1 MKKQFLFF
9 LFCLCAGVS
18 NVWAQETDWSSLF
31 TRVSEGITYTCENDE
46 AYPWSLADGVLTS
59 TNKGVGGSSSTFK
72 ISLTCEHLAQIQWRY
87 SVSSESGYDKLT
99 IKHNGVELGTY
110 SGEKEF
116 QYYTIDVLAGTHEL
130 TFTYSKD
137 GSTDT
142 GRDEAQ
148 ISTISIR
155 SWGLEAVEIN
165 LSAPGQLGEEA
176 VAAVGT
182 LPQMVSM
189 RLQGTLNKEDWNAIS
204 NMTGLKYVDLTETT
218 LTEIPERGFANCKV
232 QEIKWPKNL
241 KVIGKAAFCS
251 GSGNNYYYGYLKG
264 HLVLPE
270 TLDSIGPA
278 AFYASPIQKV
288 TMPHKTVALTS
299 KIFQNCSSLKEVE
312 FNSCSSYIT
321 SEMFKSCNSLQ
332 SVSDADS
339 VKAVYNGA
347 FYGCTSLS
355 TLGTKNPKSVADYAF
370 YECKKLDSIGLSEVT
385 SLGLCAFYSCQSLK
399 TVDMPKVSSMSESC
413 FSSCSALTSV
423 SIGDKLSTI
432 PSSAFS
438 GCSAL
443 KTITLGASVSYFD
456 SYAFNG
462 VSPEK
467 LYINAPT
474 PPGVYSSGVFGSTS
488 GTLYVP
494 EYSMVSYKLHDYW
507 SKFTSVDVNPNP
519 VTSLALNGKLSLTS
533 NARIPDSPNVMM
545 YGNGSSFIVNG
556 NKEQTLGRF
565 VAHYNNSASSSI
577 ISRCNNMTSTGSE
590 VRYYLDDRYW
600 YFICPPFDV
609 RMSDITTIYGNQVAV
624 RYYDSEARA
633 AGSTSNWKDVAPD
646 ATLKAGQG
654 YIFKTSSD
662 DHVCMPATE
671 ETHNQIFRSQAVT
684 TPLSEYSSDDAN
696 ARNWN
701 LVGNPYACFYDI
713 YRMDYTAPLT
723 VWNSVNKTY
732 NAYSIADDAFAL
744 HPMEAFFVQKPDGV
758 EAITFQ
764 PEGRQI
770 TSTIDHSA
778 GVKAMAG
785 KAASRRFIELELSNG
800 ITDDH
805 TRLVVNPQ
813 AQETFDA
820 NNDASKMMS
829 TDITAQIFS
838 VQGDEAYAI
847 KESPFAAGQAEIG
860 MWFPADGQYVV
871 NITRADVKVE
881 LMDNGAVVPMPYTF
895 TADEGFCE
903 GRFVLRITTD
913 PTAIEGVDGNDAS
926 APLYDLQ
933 GRKVGSTT
941 HKGIYVQKGKKMVVK

>member
-18 NVWAQETDWSSLF
+18 NLWAQETDWSPLF
-31 TRVSEGITYTCENDE
+31 TRVSEGVTYTCENDE
-46 AYPWSLADGVLTS
+46 AYPWNLANGSLIS
-59 TNKGVGGSSSTFK
+59 TNKAHSSSSTFK
-72 ISLTCEHLAQIQWRY
+72 ITFSCE
-87 SVSSESGYDKLT
+87 SVVLFRMGYGTSTESGYDKLT
-99 IKHNGVELGTY
+99 VVLDGKAFTCSGSASSVEFTELQP
-110 SGEKEF
+110 GEH
-116 QYYTIDVLAGTHEL
+116 VLTL
-130 TFTYSKD
+130 TYSKD
-137 GSTDT
+137 GSGSSGSDQVWVYRLALMDPET
-142 GRDEAQ
+142 GIPVIDLA
-148 ISTISIR
+148 
-155 SWGLEAVEIN
+155 
-165 LSAPGQLGEEA
+165 APGQLGEEA
-176 VAAVGT
+176 VAQFGT
-182 LPQMVSM
+182 LPKVDVL
-189 RLQGTLNKEDWNAIS
+189 RLKGSLNKEDWATIK
-204 NMTGLKYVDLTETT
+204 NMTGLEYLDMTETT
-218 LTEIPERGFANCKV
+218 VTEIPAEAFTKNQIRY
-232 QEIKWPKNL
+232 IKWPANL
-241 KVIGKAAFCS
+241 KVIGGKAF
-251 GSGNNYYYGYLKG
+251 YEKYLMG

-270 TLDSIGPA
+270 TLDSIGPS
-278 AFYASPIQKV
+278 AFYKNLIDSV
-288 TMPHKTVALTS
+288 SMPHKQIAFANDIFRENSNLT
-299 KIFQNCSSLKEVE
+299 KVE
-312 FNSCSSYIT
+312 FNSCASYMT
-321 SEMFKSCNSLQ
+321 NNMFYS
-332 SVSDADS
+332 
-339 VKAVYNGA
+339 
-347 FYGCTSLS
+347 
-355 TLGTKNPKSVADYAF
+355 
-370 YECKKLDSIGLSEVT
+370 CKKLRSVSGMECVKTIGGSVFAGCDSLRTVGNIVPTMIGNNAFYACRKLESFDLSQVT
-385 SLGLCAFYSCQSLK
+385 SVGEGAFCSCQSLK
-399 TVDMPKVSSMSESC
+399 TVDMPEVSSMGGSC

-423 SIGDKLSTI
+423 SIGDKLSKI
-432 PSSAFS
+432 PNSAFS

-456 SYAFNG
+456 YSAFNG

-474 PPGVYSSGVFGSTS
+474 PPGVYSNGIFGSTS

-545 YGNGSSFIVNG
+545 YGNGSSFIING
-556 NKEQTLGRF
+556 NKEQTLGSF
-565 VAHYNNSASSSI
+565 VAYYNYGVSSSV
-577 ISRCNNMTSTGSE
+577 ISRCSNMSSTASE
-590 VRYYLDDRYW
+590 ARYWMNSGYW

-609 RMSDITTIYGNQVAV
+609 RMSDITTISGNQVAV

-633 AGSTSNWKDVAPD
+633 TGSTSNWKDVAPE

-654 YIFKTSSD
+654 YIFRVSSAD
-662 DHVCMPATE
+662 YVCMPATE

-723 VWNSVNKTY
+723 VWNSDNSTY
-732 NAYSIADDAFAL
+732 NAYSIADDDFAL

-764 PEGRQI
+764 PEGRQ
-770 TSTIDHSA
+770 TDSNIDHSA

-829 TDITAQIFS
+829 TDVTAQIFS

-847 KESPFAAGQAEIG
+847 KESPFATGQAEIG

>member
-18 NVWAQETDWSSLF
+18 NLWAQETDWSPLF
-31 TRVSEGITYTCENDE
+31 TRVSEGVTYTCENDE
-46 AYPWSLADGVLTS
+46 AYPWNLANGSLIS
-59 TNKGVGGSSSTFK
+59 TNKAHSSSSTFK
-72 ISLTCEHLAQIQWRY
+72 ITFSCESAIYFHMQY
-87 SVSSESGYDKLT
+87 GTSSEGTHDKLT
-99 IKHNGVELGTY
+99 VVLDERTFTCSGTVSSFDFVELQP
-110 SGEKEF
+110 GEH
-116 QYYTIDVLAGTHEL
+116 VLTL
-130 TFTYSKD
+130 TYSKD
-137 GSTDT
+137 GSGSSGSDQVWVSSLKLADMET
-142 GRDEAQ
+142 GIPVIDLA
-148 ISTISIR
+148 
-155 SWGLEAVEIN
+155 
-165 LSAPGQLGEEA
+165 APGQLGEEA
-176 VAAVGT
+176 IAQFGT
-182 LPQMVSM
+182 LPKVDVL
-189 RLQGTLNKEDWNAIS
+189 RLKGSLNKEDWTTIK
-204 NMTGLKYVDLTETT
+204 NMTTLCYLDMSETT
-218 LTEIPERGFANCKV
+218 VTEIPAEAFTNTSIRT
-232 QEIKWPKNL
+232 IKWPANL
-241 KVIGKAAFCS
+241 KVIGGKAFY
-251 GSGNNYYYGYLKG
+251 NKYLRG

-270 TLDSIGPA
+270 TLDSIGPS
-278 AFYASPIQKV
+278 AFYRNYIDSV
-288 TMPHKTVALTS
+288 SMPHKQIAFANDIFRENSNLT
-299 KIFQNCSSLKEVE
+299 KVE
-312 FNSCSSYIT
+312 FNSCASYMT
-321 SEMFKSCNSLQ
+321 NNMFYS
-332 SVSDADS
+332 
-339 VKAVYNGA
+339 
-347 FYGCTSLS
+347 
-355 TLGTKNPKSVADYAF
+355 
-370 YECKKLDSIGLSEVT
+370 CKKLRSVSGMECVKTIGGSVFAGCDSLRTVGNIVPTMIGNNAFYACRKLESFDLSQVTSVGEGAFQSCHTFKSVHMPNVT
-385 SLGLCAFYSCQSLK
+385 SLGDLCFYDCAGLTEVSVGDKISKIPNQAFRSCPSLK
-399 TVDMPKVSSMSESC
+399 TV
-413 FSSCSALTSV
+413 
-423 SIGDKLSTI
+423 
-432 PSSAFS
+432 
-438 GCSAL
+438 
-443 KTITLGASVSYFD
+443 TLGASVSDIGY
-456 SYAFNG
+456 YAFRNSS
-462 VSPEK
+462 VEK
-467 LYINAPT
+467 LYVNSPT
-474 PPGVYSSGVFGSTS
+474 PPGVYNNDVFGSTS

-519 VTSLALNGKLSLTS
+519 VTSLTLSGKLSLTS

-545 YGNGSSFIVNG
+545 NTGSSFIVNG
-556 NKEQTLGRF
+556 NKEQTLGSF
-565 VAHYNNSASSSI
+565 VAYYNNGVSSSV

-590 VRYYLDDRYW
+590 ARYWMNSGYW

-609 RMSDITTIYGNQVAV
+609 RMSDITTISGNQVAI

-633 AGSTSNWKDVAPD
+633 TGSTSNWKDVAPE

-654 YIFKTSSD
+654 YIFRVSSAD
-662 DHVCMPATE
+662 YVCMPATE

-723 VWNSVNKTY
+723 VWNSDNRTY
-732 NAYSIADDAFAL
+732 NAYSIADDDFAL
-744 HPMEAFFVQKPDGV
+744 RPMEAFFVQKPDGV

-764 PEGRQI
+764 PEGRQ
-770 TSTIDHSA
+770 TDSNIDHSA

-800 ITDDH
+800 TTDDH

-838 VQGDEAYAI
+838 VLGDEAYAI

>member
-18 NVWAQETDWSSLF
+18 NLWAQETDWSPLF

-46 AYPWSLADGVLTS
+46 AYPWNLANGSLIS
-59 TNKGVGGSSSTFK
+59 TNKAHSSSSTFK
-72 ISLTCEHLAQIQWRY
+72 ITFSCESAIYFHMQY
-87 SVSSESGYDKLT
+87 GTSSEGTYDKLT
-99 IKHNGVELGTY
+99 VVLNERTFTCSGTVSSFDFVELQP
-110 SGEKEF
+110 GEH
-116 QYYTIDVLAGTHEL
+116 VLTL
-130 TFTYSKD
+130 TYSKD
-137 GSTDT
+137 GSGSSGSDQVWVSSLKLIDMET
-142 GRDEAQ
+142 G
-148 ISTISIR
+148 IPVI
-155 SWGLEAVEIN
+155 GLA
-165 LSAPGQLGEEA
+165 APGQLGEEA
-176 VAAVGT
+176 IAQFGT
-182 LPQMVSM
+182 LPKVDVL
-189 RLQGTLNKEDWNAIS
+189 RLKGSLNKEDWTTIK
-204 NMTGLKYVDLTETT
+204 NMTYLCYLDMSETT
-218 LTEIPERGFANCKV
+218 VTEIPAEAFTNTSIRT
-232 QEIKWPKNL
+232 IKWPANL
-241 KVIGKAAFCS
+241 KVIGGKAFY
-251 GSGNNYYYGYLKG
+251 NKYLRG

-270 TLDSIGPA
+270 TLDSIGPS
-278 AFYASPIQKV
+278 AFYKNYIDSV
-288 TMPHKTVALTS
+288 SMPHKQIAFANDIFRENPNLT
-299 KIFQNCSSLKEVE
+299 KVE
-312 FNSCSSYIT
+312 FNSCASYMT
-321 SEMFKSCNSLQ
+321 NNMFYS
-332 SVSDADS
+332 
-339 VKAVYNGA
+339 
-347 FYGCTSLS
+347 
-355 TLGTKNPKSVADYAF
+355 
-370 YECKKLDSIGLSEVT
+370 CKKLRSVSGMECVKTIGGSVFAGCDSLRTVGNISPTMIGNNAFYACRKLESFDLSQVTSVGEGAFQSCHTFKSVHMPNVT
-385 SLGLCAFYSCQSLK
+385 SLGDLCFYDCAGLTEVSVGDKISKIPNQAFSSCPSLK
-399 TVDMPKVSSMSESC
+399 TV
-413 FSSCSALTSV
+413 
-423 SIGDKLSTI
+423 
-432 PSSAFS
+432 
-438 GCSAL
+438 
-443 KTITLGASVSYFD
+443 TLGASVSDIGY
-456 SYAFNG
+456 YAFRNSS
-462 VSPEK
+462 VEK
-467 LYINAPT
+467 LYVNSPT
-474 PPGVYSSGVFGSTS
+474 PPGVYNNDVFGSTS

-519 VTSLALNGKLSLTS
+519 VTSLTLSGKLSLTS

-545 YGNGSSFIVNG
+545 NTGSSFIVNG
-556 NKEQTLGRF
+556 NKEQTLGSF
-565 VAHYNNSASSSI
+565 VAYYNNGVSSSV

-590 VRYYLDDRYW
+590 ARYWMNSGYW

-609 RMSDITTIYGNQVAV
+609 RMSDITTISGNQVAI

-633 AGSTSNWKDVAPD
+633 TGSTSNWKDVAPE

-654 YIFKTSSD
+654 YIFRVSSAD
-662 DHVCMPATE
+662 YVCMPATE

-723 VWNSVNKTY
+723 VWNSDNRTY
-732 NAYSIADDAFAL
+732 NAYSIADDDFAL
-744 HPMEAFFVQKPDGV
+744 RPMEAFFVQKPDGV

-764 PEGRQI
+764 PEGRQ
-770 TSTIDHSA
+770 TDSNIDHSA

-800 ITDDH
+800 TTDDH

-838 VQGDEAYAI
+838 VLGDEAYAI

>member
-18 NVWAQETDWSSLF
+18 NLWAQETDWSPLF

-46 AYPWSLADGVLTS
+46 AYPWNLANGSLIS
-59 TNKGVGGSSSTFK
+59 TNKAHSSSSTFK
-72 ISLTCEHLAQIQWRY
+72 ITFSCESAIYFHMQY
-87 SVSSESGYDKLT
+87 GTSSEGTYDKLT
-99 IKHNGVELGTY
+99 VVLDERTFTCSGTVSSFDFVELQP
-110 SGEKEF
+110 GEH
-116 QYYTIDVLAGTHEL
+116 VLTL
-130 TFTYSKD
+130 TYSKD
-137 GSTDT
+137 GSGSSGSDQVWVSSLKLTDMET
-142 GRDEAQ
+142 G
-148 ISTISIR
+148 IPVI
-155 SWGLEAVEIN
+155 GLA
-165 LSAPGQLGEEA
+165 APGQLGEEA
-176 VAAVGT
+176 IAQFGT
-182 LPQMVSM
+182 LPKVDVL
-189 RLQGTLNKEDWNAIS
+189 RLKGSLNKEDWTTIK
-204 NMTGLKYVDLTETT
+204 NMTYLCYLDMSETT
-218 LTEIPERGFANCKV
+218 VTEIPAEAFTNTSIRT
-232 QEIKWPKNL
+232 IKWPANL
-241 KVIGKAAFCS
+241 KVIGGKAFY
-251 GSGNNYYYGYLKG
+251 NKYLRG

-270 TLDSIGPA
+270 TLDSIGPS
-278 AFYASPIQKV
+278 AFYRNYIDSV
-288 TMPHKTVALTS
+288 SMPHKQIAFANDIFRENSNLT
-299 KIFQNCSSLKEVE
+299 KVE
-312 FNSCSSYIT
+312 FNSCASYMT
-321 SEMFKSCNSLQ
+321 NNMFYS
-332 SVSDADS
+332 
-339 VKAVYNGA
+339 
-347 FYGCTSLS
+347 
-355 TLGTKNPKSVADYAF
+355 
-370 YECKKLDSIGLSEVT
+370 CKKLRSVSGMECVKTIGGSVFAGCDSLRTVGNIVPTMIGNNAFYACRKLESFDLSQVTSVGEGAFQSCHTFKSVHMPNVT
-385 SLGLCAFYSCQSLK
+385 SLGDLCFYDCAGLTEVSVGDKISKIPNQAFSSCPSLK
-399 TVDMPKVSSMSESC
+399 TV
-413 FSSCSALTSV
+413 
-423 SIGDKLSTI
+423 
-432 PSSAFS
+432 
-438 GCSAL
+438 
-443 KTITLGASVSYFD
+443 TLGASVSDIGY
-456 SYAFNG
+456 YAFRNSS
-462 VSPEK
+462 VEK
-467 LYINAPT
+467 LYVNSPT
-474 PPGVYSSGVFGSTS
+474 PPGVYNNDVFGSTS

-519 VTSLALNGKLSLTS
+519 VTSLTLSGKLSLTS

-545 YGNGSSFIVNG
+545 NTGSSFIVNG
-556 NKEQTLGRF
+556 NKEQTLGSF
-565 VAHYNNSASSSI
+565 VAYYNNGVSSSV

-590 VRYYLDDRYW
+590 ARYWMNSGYW

-609 RMSDITTIYGNQVAV
+609 RMSDITTISGNQVAI

-633 AGSTSNWKDVAPD
+633 TGSTSNWKDVAPE

-654 YIFKTSSD
+654 YIFRVSSAD
-662 DHVCMPATE
+662 YVCMPATE

-723 VWNSVNKTY
+723 VWNSDNRTY
-732 NAYSIADDAFAL
+732 NAYSIADDDFAL
-744 HPMEAFFVQKPDGV
+744 HPMQAFFVQKPDGV

-764 PEGRQI
+764 PEGRQ
-770 TSTIDHSA
+770 TDSNIDHSA

>member
-18 NVWAQETDWSSLF
+18 NLWAQETDWSPLF

-46 AYPWSLADGVLTS
+46 AYPWNLANGSLIS
-59 TNKGVGGSSSTFK
+59 TNKAHSSSSTFK
-72 ISLTCEHLAQIQWRY
+72 ITFSCESAIYFHMQY
-87 SVSSESGYDKLT
+87 GTSSEGTYDKLT
-99 IKHNGVELGTY
+99 VVLDERTFTCSGTVSSFDFVELQP
-110 SGEKEF
+110 GEH
-116 QYYTIDVLAGTHEL
+116 VLTL
-130 TFTYSKD
+130 TYSKD
-137 GSTDT
+137 GSGSSGSDQVWVSSLKLTDMET
-142 GRDEAQ
+142 G
-148 ISTISIR
+148 IPVI
-155 SWGLEAVEIN
+155 GLA
-165 LSAPGQLGEEA
+165 APGQLGEEA
-176 VAAVGT
+176 IAQFGT
-182 LPQMVSM
+182 LPKVDVL
-189 RLQGTLNKEDWNAIS
+189 RLKGSLNKEDWTTIK
-204 NMTGLKYVDLTETT
+204 NMTYLCYLDMSETT
-218 LTEIPERGFANCKV
+218 VTEIPAEAFTNTSIRI
-232 QEIKWPKNL
+232 IKWPANL
-241 KVIGKAAFCS
+241 KVIGGKAFY
-251 GSGNNYYYGYLKG
+251 NKYLRG

-270 TLDSIGPA
+270 TLDSIGPS
-278 AFYASPIQKV
+278 AFYRNYIDSV
-288 TMPHKTVALTS
+288 SMPHKQIAFANDIFRENSNLT
-299 KIFQNCSSLKEVE
+299 KVE
-312 FNSCSSYIT
+312 FNSCASYMT
-321 SEMFKSCNSLQ
+321 NNMFYS
-332 SVSDADS
+332 
-339 VKAVYNGA
+339 
-347 FYGCTSLS
+347 
-355 TLGTKNPKSVADYAF
+355 
-370 YECKKLDSIGLSEVT
+370 CKKLRSVSGMECVKTIGGSVFAGCDSLRTVGNIVPTMIGNNAFYACRKLESFDLSQVTSVGEGAFQSCHTFKSVHMPNVT
-385 SLGLCAFYSCQSLK
+385 SLGDLCFYDCAGLTEVSVGDKISKIPNQAFSSCPSLK
-399 TVDMPKVSSMSESC
+399 TV
-413 FSSCSALTSV
+413 
-423 SIGDKLSTI
+423 
-432 PSSAFS
+432 
-438 GCSAL
+438 
-443 KTITLGASVSYFD
+443 TLGASVSDIGY
-456 SYAFNG
+456 YAFRNSS
-462 VSPEK
+462 VEK
-467 LYINAPT
+467 LYVNSPT
-474 PPGVYSSGVFGSTS
+474 PPGVYNNDVFGSTS

-519 VTSLALNGKLSLTS
+519 VTSLTLSGKLSLTS

-545 YGNGSSFIVNG
+545 NTGSSFIVNG
-556 NKEQTLGRF
+556 NKEQTLGSF
-565 VAHYNNSASSSI
+565 VAYYNNGVSSSV

-590 VRYYLDDRYW
+590 ARYWMNSGYW

-609 RMSDITTIYGNQVAV
+609 RMSDITTISGNQVAI

-654 YIFKTSSD
+654 YIFRVSSAD
-662 DHVCMPATE
+662 YVCMPATE

-723 VWNSVNKTY
+723 VWNSDNRTY
-732 NAYSIADDAFAL
+732 NAYSIADDDFAL
-744 HPMEAFFVQKPDGV
+744 RPMEAFFVQKPDGV

-764 PEGRQI
+764 PEGRQ
-770 TSTIDHSA
+770 TDSNIDHSA

-800 ITDDH
+800 TTDDH

-838 VQGDEAYAI
+838 VLGDEAYAI

>member
-18 NVWAQETDWSSLF
+18 NLWAQETDWSPLF
-31 TRVSEGITYTCENDE
+31 TRVSEGVTYTCENDE
-46 AYPWSLADGVLTS
+46 AYPWNLANGSLIS
-59 TNKGVGGSSSTFK
+59 TNKAHSSSSTFK
-72 ISLTCEHLAQIQWRY
+72 ITFSCESAIYFHMQY
-87 SVSSESGYDKLT
+87 GTSSEGTYDKLT
-99 IKHNGVELGTY
+99 VVLDERTFTCSGTVSSFDFVELQP
-110 SGEKEF
+110 GEH
-116 QYYTIDVLAGTHEL
+116 VLTL
-130 TFTYSKD
+130 TYSKD
-137 GSTDT
+137 GSGSS
-142 GRDEAQ
+142 GRDQVWVSSLKLTDMETGIPVIDLA
-148 ISTISIR
+148 
-155 SWGLEAVEIN
+155 
-165 LSAPGQLGEEA
+165 APGQLGEEA
-176 VAAVGT
+176 IAQFGT
-182 LPQMVSM
+182 LPKVDVL
-189 RLQGTLNKEDWNAIS
+189 RLKGSLNKEDWTTIK
-204 NMTGLKYVDLTETT
+204 NMTTLCYLDMSETT
-218 LTEIPERGFANCKV
+218 VTEIPAEAFTNTSIRT
-232 QEIKWPKNL
+232 IKWPANL
-241 KVIGKAAFCS
+241 KVIGGKAFY
-251 GSGNNYYYGYLKG
+251 NKYLRG

-270 TLDSIGPA
+270 TLDSIGPS
-278 AFYASPIQKV
+278 AFYRNYIDSV
-288 TMPHKTVALTS
+288 SMPHKQIAFANDIFRENSNLT
-299 KIFQNCSSLKEVE
+299 KVE
-312 FNSCSSYIT
+312 FNSCASYMT
-321 SEMFKSCNSLQ
+321 NNMFYS
-332 SVSDADS
+332 
-339 VKAVYNGA
+339 
-347 FYGCTSLS
+347 
-355 TLGTKNPKSVADYAF
+355 
-370 YECKKLDSIGLSEVT
+370 CKKLRSVSGMECVKTIGGSVFAECDSLRTVGNIVPTMIGNNAFYACRKLESFDLSQVT
-385 SLGLCAFYSCQSLK
+385 SVGEGAFYSCQSLK
-399 TVDMPKVSSMSESC
+399 TVDMPEVSSMGGSC

-423 SIGDKLSTI
+423 SIGDKLSKI
-432 PSSAFS
+432 PNSAFS

-456 SYAFNG
+456 YSAFNG

-474 PPGVYSSGVFGSTS
+474 PPGVYSNGIFGSTS

-545 YGNGSSFIVNG
+545 YGNGSSFIING
-556 NKEQTLGRF
+556 NKEQTLGSF
-565 VAHYNNSASSSI
+565 VAYYNYGVSSSV
-577 ISRCNNMTSTGSE
+577 ISRCNNMTSTASE
-590 VRYYLDDRYW
+590 ARYWMNSGYW

-609 RMSDITTIYGNQVAV
+609 RMSDITTISGNQVAV

-633 AGSTSNWKDVAPD
+633 TGSTSNWKDVAPE

-654 YIFKTSSD
+654 YIFRVSSAD
-662 DHVCMPATE
+662 YVCMPATE

-723 VWNSVNKTY
+723 VWNSDNSTY
-732 NAYSIADDAFAL
+732 NAYSIADDDFAL

-829 TDITAQIFS
+829 TDVTAQIFS

-903 GRFVLRITTD
+903 GRFVLRITTA

>member
-18 NVWAQETDWSSLF
+18 NLWAQETDWSPLF

-46 AYPWSLADGVLTS
+46 AYPWNLANGSLIS
-59 TNKGVGGSSSTFK
+59 TNKAHSSSSTFK
-72 ISLTCEHLAQIQWRY
+72 ITFSCESAIYFHMQY
-87 SVSSESGYDKLT
+87 GTSSEGTYDKLT
-99 IKHNGVELGTY
+99 VVLDERTFTCSGTVSSFDFVELQP
-110 SGEKEF
+110 GEH
-116 QYYTIDVLAGTHEL
+116 VLTL
-130 TFTYSKD
+130 TYSKD
-137 GSTDT
+137 GSGSSGSDQVWVSSLKLTDMET
-142 GRDEAQ
+142 GIPVIDLA
-148 ISTISIR
+148 
-155 SWGLEAVEIN
+155 
-165 LSAPGQLGEEA
+165 APGQLGEEA
-176 VAAVGT
+176 IAQFGT
-182 LPQMVSM
+182 LPKVDVL
-189 RLQGTLNKEDWNAIS
+189 RLKGSLNKEDWTTIK
-204 NMTGLKYVDLTETT
+204 NMTTLCYLDMSETT
-218 LTEIPERGFANCKV
+218 VTEIPAEAFTNTSIRT
-232 QEIKWPKNL
+232 IKWPANL
-241 KVIGKAAFCS
+241 KVIGGKAFY
-251 GSGNNYYYGYLKG
+251 NKYLMG

-270 TLDSIGPA
+270 TLDSIGPS
-278 AFYASPIQKV
+278 AFYKNSINSV
-288 TMPHKTVALTS
+288 SMPHKQIAFANDIFRENPNLT
-299 KIFQNCSSLKEVE
+299 KVE
-312 FNSCSSYIT
+312 FNSCASYMT
-321 SEMFKSCNSLQ
+321 NNMFYS
-332 SVSDADS
+332 
-339 VKAVYNGA
+339 
-347 FYGCTSLS
+347 
-355 TLGTKNPKSVADYAF
+355 
-370 YECKKLDSIGLSEVT
+370 CKKLRSVSGMECVKTIGGSVFAECDSLRTVGNIAPTTVGQYGFYNCRKLESFDLSQVTSVGNYAFQSCYTFKSVHMPNVT
-385 SLGLCAFYSCQSLK
+385 SLGDLCFYDCAGLTEVSVGDKISKIPNQAFSSCPSLK
-399 TVDMPKVSSMSESC
+399 TV
-413 FSSCSALTSV
+413 
-423 SIGDKLSTI
+423 
-432 PSSAFS
+432 
-438 GCSAL
+438 
-443 KTITLGASVSYFD
+443 TLGASVSDIGY
-456 SYAFNG
+456 YAFRNSS
-462 VSPEK
+462 VEK
-467 LYINAPT
+467 LYVNSPT
-474 PPGVYSSGVFGSTS
+474 PPGVYNNDVFGSTS

-519 VTSLALNGKLSLTS
+519 VTSLTLSGKLSLTS

-545 YGNGSSFIVNG
+545 NTGSSFIVNG
-556 NKEQTLGRF
+556 NKEQTLGSF
-565 VAHYNNSASSSI
+565 VAYYNNGVSSSV

-590 VRYYLDDRYW
+590 ARYWMNSGYW

-609 RMSDITTIYGNQVAV
+609 RMSDITTISGNQVAI

-633 AGSTSNWKDVAPD
+633 TGSTSNWKDVAPE

-654 YIFKTSSD
+654 YIFRVSSAD
-662 DHVCMPATE
+662 YVCMPATE

-723 VWNSVNKTY
+723 VWNSDNSTY
-732 NAYSIADDAFAL
+732 NAYSIADDDFAL
-744 HPMEAFFVQKPDGV
+744 RPMQAFFVQKPDGV

-838 VQGDEAYAI
+838 VLGDEAYAI

>member
-18 NVWAQETDWSSLF
+18 NVWAQETDWSPLF

-46 AYPWSLADGVLTS
+46 AYPWNLANGYLIS
-59 TNKGVGGSSSTFK
+59 TNKVDKSSSTFK
-72 ISLTCEHLAQIQWRY
+72 ITFSCES
-87 SVSSESGYDKLT
+87 SVLFGMNYGTSTESGYDKLT
-99 IKHNGVELGTY
+99 VVLDGNSFTCSGTASSDEFTELQP
-110 SGEKEF
+110 GEH
-116 QYYTIDVLAGTHEL
+116 VLTL
-130 TFTYSKD
+130 TYSKD
-137 GSTDT
+137 GSGSSGSDQVWVSRLALMDQET
-142 GRDEAQ
+142 GIPVIDLA
-148 ISTISIR
+148 
-155 SWGLEAVEIN
+155 
-165 LSAPGQLGEEA
+165 APGQLGEEA
-176 VAAVGT
+176 VAQFGT
-182 LPQMVSM
+182 LPKVDVL
-189 RLQGTLNKEDWNAIS
+189 RLKGSLNKEDWATIK
-204 NMTGLKYVDLTETT
+204 NMTGLSYLDMTETT
-218 LTEIPERGFANCKV
+218 VTEIPAEAFTNNRIKT
-232 QEIKWPKNL
+232 IKWPANL
-241 KVIGKAAFCS
+241 KVIGGKAF
-251 GSGNNYYYGYLKG
+251 YEKYLKG

-270 TLDSIGPA
+270 TLDSIGPS
-278 AFYASPIQKV
+278 AFYKNSIDSV
-288 TMPHKTVALTS
+288 SMPHKQIAFANDIFRENPNLT
-299 KIFQNCSSLKEVE
+299 KVE
-312 FNSCSSYIT
+312 FNSCASYMT
-321 SEMFKSCNSLQ
+321 NNMFYS
-332 SVSDADS
+332 
-339 VKAVYNGA
+339 
-347 FYGCTSLS
+347 
-355 TLGTKNPKSVADYAF
+355 
-370 YECKKLDSIGLSEVT
+370 CKKLRSVSGMECVKTIGGSVFAHCDSLRTVGNISPTTVGQYGFYNCKKLESFDLSQVT
-385 SLGLCAFYSCQSLK
+385 SVGEDAFYSCQSLK
-399 TVDMPKVSSMSESC
+399 TVDMPEVSSMGGSC

-423 SIGDKLSTI
+423 SIGDKLSKI

-456 SYAFNG
+456 SNAFNG

-474 PPGVYSSGVFGSTS
+474 PPGVYSNGTFGSTS

-556 NKEQTLGRF
+556 NKEQTLGGF
-565 VAHYNNSASSSI
+565 VAYYNYGVSSSV
-577 ISRCNNMTSTGSE
+577 ISRCNNMSSTASE
-590 VRYYLDDRYW
+590 ARYWMNSGYW

-609 RMSDITTIYGNQVAV
+609 RMSDIYAWSGNQVAI

-633 AGSTSNWKDVAPD
+633 TGSTSNWKDVAPD

-654 YIFKTSSD
+654 YIFRVSSAD
-662 DHVCMPATE
+662 YVCMPATE

-713 YRMDYTAPLT
+713 YCMDYTAPLT
-723 VWNSVNKTY
+723 VWNSDNKTY

-744 HPMEAFFVQKPDGV
+744 RPMEAFFVQKPDGV

-913 PTAIEGVDGNDAS
+913 PTAIEGVEGNDAS

>member
-18 NVWAQETDWSSLF
+18 NLWAQETDWSPLF

-46 AYPWSLADGVLTS
+46 ANPWNLANGSLIS
-59 TNKGVGGSSSTFK
+59 TNKAHSSSSTFK
-72 ISLTCEHLAQIQWRY
+72 ITFSCESAIYFHMQY
-87 SVSSESGYDKLT
+87 GTSSEGTYDKLT
-99 IKHNGVELGTY
+99 VVLDERTFTCSGTVSSFDFVELQP
-110 SGEKEF
+110 GEH
-116 QYYTIDVLAGTHEL
+116 VLTL
-130 TFTYSKD
+130 TYSKD
-137 GSTDT
+137 GSGSSGSDQVWVSSLKLTDMET
-142 GRDEAQ
+142 G
-148 ISTISIR
+148 IPVI
-155 SWGLEAVEIN
+155 GLA
-165 LSAPGQLGEEA
+165 APGQLGEEA
-176 VAAVGT
+176 IAQFGT
-182 LPQMVSM
+182 LPKVDVL
-189 RLQGTLNKEDWNAIS
+189 RLKGSLNKEDWTTIK
-204 NMTGLKYVDLTETT
+204 NMTYLCYLDMSETT
-218 LTEIPERGFANCKV
+218 VTEIPAEAFTNTSIRT
-232 QEIKWPKNL
+232 IKWPANL
-241 KVIGKAAFCS
+241 KVIGGKAFY
-251 GSGNNYYYGYLKG
+251 NKYLRG

-270 TLDSIGPA
+270 TLDSIGPS
-278 AFYASPIQKV
+278 AFYRNYIDSV
-288 TMPHKTVALTS
+288 SMPHKQIAFANDIFRENSNLT
-299 KIFQNCSSLKEVE
+299 KVE
-312 FNSCSSYIT
+312 FNSCASYMT
-321 SEMFKSCNSLQ
+321 NNMFYS
-332 SVSDADS
+332 
-339 VKAVYNGA
+339 
-347 FYGCTSLS
+347 
-355 TLGTKNPKSVADYAF
+355 
-370 YECKKLDSIGLSEVT
+370 CKKLRSVSGMECVKTIGGSVFAGCDSLRTVGNIVPTMIGNNAFYACRKLESFDLSQVTSVGEGAFQSCHTFKSVHMPNVT
-385 SLGLCAFYSCQSLK
+385 SLGDLCFYDCAGLTEVSVGDKISKIPNQAFSSCPSLK
-399 TVDMPKVSSMSESC
+399 TV
-413 FSSCSALTSV
+413 
-423 SIGDKLSTI
+423 
-432 PSSAFS
+432 
-438 GCSAL
+438 
-443 KTITLGASVSYFD
+443 TLGASVSDIGY
-456 SYAFNG
+456 YAFRNSS
-462 VSPEK
+462 VEK
-467 LYINAPT
+467 LYVNSPT
-474 PPGVYSSGVFGSTS
+474 PPGVYNNDVFGSTS

-519 VTSLALNGKLSLTS
+519 VTSLTLSGKLSLTS

-545 YGNGSSFIVNG
+545 NTGSSFIVNG
-556 NKEQTLGRF
+556 NKEQTLGSL
-565 VAHYNNSASSSI
+565 VAYYNNGVSSSV

-590 VRYYLDDRYW
+590 ARYWMNSGYW

-609 RMSDITTIYGNQVAV
+609 RMSDITTISGNQVAI

-633 AGSTSNWKDVAPD
+633 TGSTSNWKDVAPE

-654 YIFKTSSD
+654 YIFRVSSAD
-662 DHVCMPATE
+662 YVCMPATE

-723 VWNSVNKTY
+723 VWNSDNRTY
-732 NAYSIADDAFAL
+732 NAYSIADDDFAL
-744 HPMEAFFVQKPDGV
+744 RPMEAFFVQKPDGV

-764 PEGRQI
+764 PEGRQ
-770 TSTIDHSA
+770 TDSNIDHSA

-800 ITDDH
+800 TTDDH

-838 VQGDEAYAI
+838 VLGDEAYAI

>member
-18 NVWAQETDWSSLF
+18 NLWAQETDWSPLF
-31 TRVSEGITYTCENDE
+31 TRVSEGVTYTCENDE
-46 AYPWSLADGVLTS
+46 TYPWNLANGYLIS
-59 TNKGVGGSSSTFK
+59 TNKVDRSSSTFK
-72 ISLTCEHLAQIQWRY
+72 ITFNCESAVLFY
-87 SVSSESGYDKLT
+87 MNYGTSTESGYDKLT
-99 IKHNGVELGTY
+99 VVLDGNSFTS
-110 SGEKEF
+110 SGEVSSGETTEL
-116 QYYTIDVLAGTHEL
+116 QPGEHVLTL
-130 TFTYSKD
+130 TYSKD
-137 GSTDT
+137 GSGT
-142 GRDEAQ
+142 GGSDQVWVYHLALMDPETGIPVIDLA
-148 ISTISIR
+148 
-155 SWGLEAVEIN
+155 
-165 LSAPGQLGEEA
+165 APGQLGEEA
-176 VAAVGT
+176 VAQFGT
-182 LPQMVSM
+182 LPKVDVL
-189 RLQGTLNKEDWNAIS
+189 RLKGTLNAEDWKTMKNL
-204 NMTGLKYVDLTETT
+204 TGLRYLDMTETT
-218 LTEIPERGFANCKV
+218 VTEIPAEAFTNNSI
-232 QEIKWPKNL
+232 QTIKWPANL
-241 KVIGKAAFCS
+241 KVIGGKAF
-251 GSGNNYYYGYLKG
+251 YDKILKG

-270 TLDSIGPA
+270 TLDSIGPS
-278 AFYASPIQKV
+278 AFYRNNIDSV
-288 TMPHKTVALTS
+288 SMPHKQIALANGIFSENTNLKTV
-299 KIFQNCSSLKEVE
+299 K
-312 FNSCSSYIT
+312 FNSCASYMPSSMFYNCT
-321 SEMFKSCNSLQ
+321 SLR
-332 SVSDADS
+332 SVSGTEN
-339 VKAVYNGA
+339 VKAVYGYA
-347 FYGCTSLS
+347 FFHCSELTSAGTMIPT
-355 TLGTKNPKSVADYAF
+355 TLGDYAF
-370 YECKKLDSIGLSEVT
+370 NECGKLETIDLSEVT
-385 SLGLCAFYSCQSLK
+385 SLGERAFVSCKSLK
-399 TVDMPKVSSMSESC
+399 TVDLPKVSSMKDVC
-413 FSSCSALTSV
+413 FNSCSALTSV
-423 SIGDKLSTI
+423 SIGDGLSTI
-432 PSSAFS
+432 PYAAFS

-443 KTITLGASVSYFD
+443 KTITLGASISYLD
-456 SYAFNG
+456 RSAFSG
-462 VSPEK
+462 VSSEK
-467 LYINAPT
+467 IYINAPT
-474 PPGVYSSGVFGSTS
+474 PPGVYGNDVFGSTS

-519 VTSLALNGKLSLTS
+519 VTSLTLNGKLSLTS
-533 NARIPDSPNVMM
+533 NARIPDSPNVKM
-545 YGNGSSFIVNG
+545 NPGSSFIVNG
-556 NKEQTLGRF
+556 NKDQALGF
-565 VAHYNNSASSSI
+565 FAADYNNDVSSSI
-577 ISRCNNMTSTGSE
+577 ISRCNNMTSTASE

-609 RMSDITTIYGNQVAV
+609 RMSDIYAWKGNQVAI

-723 VWNSVNKTY
+723 VWNSDNSTY
-732 NAYSIADDAFAL
+732 NAYSIADDDFAL

-838 VQGDEAYAI
+838 VLGDEAYAI

>member
-18 NVWAQETDWSSLF
+18 NVWAQETDWSPLF
-31 TRVSEGITYTCENDE
+31 TRVCEGVTYTCENDE
-46 AYPWSLADGVLTS
+46 AYPWNLANGYLIS
-59 TNKGVGGSSSTFK
+59 TNKVDNSSSTFK
-72 ISLTCEHLAQIQWRY
+72 ITFSCES
-87 SVSSESGYDKLT
+87 SVLFYMNYGTSTESGYDKLT
-99 IKHNGVELGTY
+99 VMLDGSTFTCSGSAS
-110 SGEKEF
+110 SGEITEL
-116 QYYTIDVLAGTHEL
+116 QSGEHVLTL
-130 TFTYSKD
+130 TYSKD
-137 GSTDT
+137 GSGVSGSD
-142 GRDEAQ
+142 Q
-148 ISTISIR
+148 VWVS
-155 SWGLEAVEIN
+155 GLSFFDKEIGVP
-165 LSAPGQLGEEA
+165 LIDLAAPGQLGEEA
-176 VAAVGT
+176 VAQFGT
-182 LPQMVSM
+182 LPKVDIV
-189 RLQGTLNKEDWNAIS
+189 RLKGPLNAEDWKTIK
-204 NMTGLKYVDLTETT
+204 NMTGLRYLDMTETT
-218 LTEIPERGFANCKV
+218 VTEIPAEAFTNNLIRT
-232 QEIKWPKNL
+232 IKWPANL
-241 KVIGKAAFCS
+241 KVIGGKAFYARI
-251 GSGNNYYYGYLKG
+251 LKG

-270 TLDSIGPA
+270 TLDSIGPS
-278 AFYASPIQKV
+278 AFYKNSIDSV
-288 TMPHKTVALTS
+288 SMPHKQIALANA
-299 KIFQNCSSLKEVE
+299 IFSENNNLETVE
-312 FNSCSSYIT
+312 FNSCASY
-321 SEMFKSCNSLQ
+321 MPNSM
-332 SVSDADS
+332 
-339 VKAVYNGA
+339 
-347 FYGCTSLS
+347 
-355 TLGTKNPKSVADYAF
+355 
-370 YECKKLDSIGLSEVT
+370 
-385 SLGLCAFYSCQSLK
+385 FYSCKRLR
-399 TVDMPKVSSMSESC
+399 
-413 FSSCSALTSV
+413 SV
-423 SIGDKLSTI
+423 SGMECVKTIGG
-432 PSSAFS
+432 SAFS
-438 GCSAL
+438 GCDSLRTVGNIVPTMIGNNAFNACKKLEPFDLSQVTSVGESAFKSCHMFKSVHMPNVTSLDEYCFYDCAGLTEVSVGDKISQIPSQSFHYCPSL
-443 KTITLGASVSYFD
+443 KTVTLGASVSYIGY
-456 SYAFNG
+456 YAFRN
-462 VSPEK
+462 SSIEK
-467 LYINAPT
+467 LYVNSPT
-474 PPGVYSSGVFGSTS
+474 PPGVYNNDVFGSTR

-519 VTSLALNGKLSLTS
+519 VSSLTLKGKLSLTS

-545 YGNGSSFIVNG
+545 DNNGSSFIVNG

-565 VAHYNNSASSSI
+565 VAYYDNSASSSI
-577 ISRCNNMTSTGSE
+577 ISRCNNMSSTASE
-590 VRYYLDDRYW
+590 ARYLMYSGRW

-609 RMSDITTIYGNQVAV
+609 RMSDITTISGNQVAV

-633 AGSTSNWKDVAPD
+633 AGSTANWKDVAPD

-654 YIFKTSSD
+654 YIFRVSSAD
-662 DHVCMPATE
+662 YVCMPATE

-696 ARNWN
+696 ARSWN

-723 VWNSVNKTY
+723 VWNTDNSTY
-732 NAYSIADDAFAL
+732 NAYSIADDDFAL
-744 HPMEAFFVQKPDGV
+744 RPMQAFFVQKPDGV

-770 TSTIDHSA
+770 TSTIDHPAS
-778 GVKAMAG
+778 VKAMAG

-913 PTAIEGVDGNDAS
+913 PTAIEGVEGNDAS

>member
-18 NVWAQETDWSSLF
+18 NVWAQETDWSPLF
-31 TRVSEGITYTCENDE
+31 TRVSEGVTYTCENDE
-46 AYPWSLADGVLTS
+46 AYPWNLANGYLIS
-59 TNKGVGGSSSTFK
+59 TNKVDKSSSTFK
-72 ISLTCEHLAQIQWRY
+72 ITFSCES
-87 SVSSESGYDKLT
+87 SVLFGMNYGTSTESGYDKLT
-99 IKHNGVELGTY
+99 VVLDGNSFTCSGTASSDEFTELQP
-110 SGEKEF
+110 GEH
-116 QYYTIDVLAGTHEL
+116 VLTL
-130 TFTYSKD
+130 TYSKD
-137 GSTDT
+137 GSGSSGSAQVWVSRLALMDQET
-142 GRDEAQ
+142 GIPVIDLA
-148 ISTISIR
+148 
-155 SWGLEAVEIN
+155 
-165 LSAPGQLGEEA
+165 APGQLGEEA
-176 VAAVGT
+176 VAQFGT
-182 LPQMVSM
+182 LPKVDVL
-189 RLQGTLNKEDWNAIS
+189 RLKGSLNKEDWATIK
-204 NMTGLKYVDLTETT
+204 NMTGLSYLDMTETT
-218 LTEIPERGFANCKV
+218 VTEIPAEAFTNNRIKT
-232 QEIKWPKNL
+232 IKWPANL
-241 KVIGKAAFCS
+241 KVIGGKAF
-251 GSGNNYYYGYLKG
+251 YEKYLKG

-270 TLDSIGPA
+270 TLDSIGPS
-278 AFYASPIQKV
+278 AFYKNSIDSV
-288 TMPHKTVALTS
+288 SMPHKQIAFANDIFRENPNLT
-299 KIFQNCSSLKEVE
+299 KVE
-312 FNSCSSYIT
+312 FNSCASYMT
-321 SEMFKSCNSLQ
+321 NNMFYSCKRLR
-332 SVSDADS
+332 SVSGMECVKTIGGFVFAHCDS
-339 VKAVYNGA
+339 LRTVGNISPTTIGQ
-347 FYGCTSLS
+347 
-355 TLGTKNPKSVADYAF
+355 YAF
-370 YECKKLDSIGLSEVT
+370 YNCKKLESFDLSQVT
-385 SLGLCAFYSCQSLK
+385 SVGEDAFYSCQSLK
-399 TVDMPKVSSMSESC
+399 TVDMPEVSSMGGSC

-423 SIGDKLSTI
+423 SIGDKLSKI

-456 SYAFNG
+456 SNAFNG

-474 PPGVYSSGVFGSTS
+474 PPGVYSNGTFGSTS

-519 VTSLALNGKLSLTS
+519 VTSLALNSKLSLTS

-545 YGNGSSFIVNG
+545 YANGSSFIING

-565 VAHYNNSASSSI
+565 VAYYNNSASSSI
-577 ISRCNNMTSTGSE
+577 ISRCNNMSSTASE
-590 VRYYLDDRYW
+590 ARYWMNSGYW

-609 RMSDITTIYGNQVAV
+609 RMADITTISGNQVAI

-654 YIFKTSSD
+654 YIFRVSSAD
-662 DHVCMPATE
+662 YVCMPATE

-723 VWNSVNKTY
+723 VWNSDNSTY
-732 NAYSIADDAFAL
+732 NAYSIADDDFAL
-744 HPMEAFFVQKPDGV
+744 RPMQAFFVQKPDGV

-770 TSTIDHSA
+770 TSTIDHPA

-913 PTAIEGVDGNDAS
+913 PTAIEGVEGNDAS

>member
-18 NVWAQETDWSSLF
+18 NLWAQETDWSPLF

-46 AYPWSLADGVLTS
+46 AYPWNLADGSLIS
-59 TNKGVGGSSSTFK
+59 TNKAHSSSSTFK
-72 ISLTCEHLAQIQWRY
+72 ITFSCESAIYFHMQY
-87 SVSSESGYDKLT
+87 GTSSEGTYDKLT
-99 IKHNGVELGTY
+99 VVLDERTFTCSGTVSSFYFVELQP
-110 SGEKEF
+110 GEH
-116 QYYTIDVLAGTHEL
+116 VLTL
-130 TFTYSKD
+130 TYSKD
-137 GSTDT
+137 GSGSGGSDQVWVSSLKLTDMET
-142 GRDEAQ
+142 GIPVIDLA
-148 ISTISIR
+148 
-155 SWGLEAVEIN
+155 
-165 LSAPGQLGEEA
+165 APGQLGEEA
-176 VAAVGT
+176 IAQFGT
-182 LPQMVSM
+182 LPKVDVL
-189 RLQGTLNKEDWNAIS
+189 RLKGSLNKEDWTTIK
-204 NMTGLKYVDLTETT
+204 NMTNLCYLDMSETT
-218 LTEIPERGFANCKV
+218 VTEIPAEAFTNTSIRT
-232 QEIKWPKNL
+232 IKWPANL
-241 KVIGKAAFCS
+241 KVIGGKAFY
-251 GSGNNYYYGYLKG
+251 NKYLRG

-270 TLDSIGPA
+270 TLDSIGPS
-278 AFYASPIQKV
+278 AFYRNYIDSV
-288 TMPHKTVALTS
+288 SMPHKQIAFANDIFRENSNLT
-299 KIFQNCSSLKEVE
+299 KVE
-312 FNSCSSYIT
+312 FNSCASYMT
-321 SEMFKSCNSLQ
+321 NNMFYS
-332 SVSDADS
+332 
-339 VKAVYNGA
+339 
-347 FYGCTSLS
+347 
-355 TLGTKNPKSVADYAF
+355 
-370 YECKKLDSIGLSEVT
+370 CKKLRSVSGMECVKTIGGSVFAGCDSLRTVGNIVPTMIGNNAFYACRKLESFDLSQVTSVGEGAFQSCHTFKSVHMPNVT
-385 SLGLCAFYSCQSLK
+385 SLGDLCFYDCAGLTEVSVGDKISKIPNQAFSSCPSLK
-399 TVDMPKVSSMSESC
+399 TV
-413 FSSCSALTSV
+413 
-423 SIGDKLSTI
+423 
-432 PSSAFS
+432 
-438 GCSAL
+438 
-443 KTITLGASVSYFD
+443 TLGASVSDIGY
-456 SYAFNG
+456 YAFRNSS
-462 VSPEK
+462 VEK
-467 LYINAPT
+467 LYVNSPT
-474 PPGVYSSGVFGSTS
+474 PPGVYNNDVFGSTS

-519 VTSLALNGKLSLTS
+519 VTSLTLSGKLSLTS

-545 YGNGSSFIVNG
+545 NTGSSFIVNG
-556 NKEQTLGRF
+556 NKEQTLGSF
-565 VAHYNNSASSSI
+565 VAYYNNGVSSSV

-590 VRYYLDDRYW
+590 ARYWMNSGYW

-609 RMSDITTIYGNQVAV
+609 RMSDITTISGNQVAI

-633 AGSTSNWKDVAPD
+633 TGSTSNWKDVAPE

-654 YIFKTSSD
+654 YIFRVSSAD
-662 DHVCMPATE
+662 YVCMPATE

-723 VWNSVNKTY
+723 VWNSDNRTY
-732 NAYSIADDAFAL
+732 NAYSIADDDFAL
-744 HPMEAFFVQKPDGV
+744 RPMEAFFVQKPDGV

-764 PEGRQI
+764 PEGRQ
-770 TSTIDHSA
+770 TDSNIDHSA

-800 ITDDH
+800 TTDDH

-838 VQGDEAYAI
+838 VLGDEAYAI

-860 MWFPADGQYVV
+860 MWFPAAGQYVV

>member
-18 NVWAQETDWSSLF
+18 NVWAQETDWSPLF
-31 TRVSEGITYTCENDE
+31 TRVSEGVTYTCENDE
-46 AYPWSLADGVLTS
+46 AYPWNLANGYLIS
-59 TNKGVGGSSSTFK
+59 TNKVDKSSSTFK
-72 ISLTCEHLAQIQWRY
+72 ITFSCES
-87 SVSSESGYDKLT
+87 SVLFGMNYGTSTESGYDKLT
-99 IKHNGVELGTY
+99 VVLDGNSFTCSGTASSDEFTELQP
-110 SGEKEF
+110 GEH
-116 QYYTIDVLAGTHEL
+116 VLTL
-130 TFTYSKD
+130 TYSKD
-137 GSTDT
+137 GSGSSGSDQVWVSRLALMDQET
-142 GRDEAQ
+142 GIPVIDLA
-148 ISTISIR
+148 
-155 SWGLEAVEIN
+155 
-165 LSAPGQLGEEA
+165 APGQLGEEA
-176 VAAVGT
+176 VAQFGT
-182 LPQMVSM
+182 LPKVDVL
-189 RLQGTLNKEDWNAIS
+189 RLKGSLNKEDWATIK
-204 NMTGLKYVDLTETT
+204 NMTGLSYLDMTETT
-218 LTEIPERGFANCKV
+218 VTEIPAEAFTNNRIKT
-232 QEIKWPKNL
+232 IKWPANL
-241 KVIGKAAFCS
+241 KVIGGKAF
-251 GSGNNYYYGYLKG
+251 YEKYLKG

-270 TLDSIGPA
+270 TLDSIGPS
-278 AFYASPIQKV
+278 AFYKNSIDSV
-288 TMPHKTVALTS
+288 SMPHKQIAFANDIFRENPNLT
-299 KIFQNCSSLKEVE
+299 KVE
-312 FNSCSSYIT
+312 FNSCASYMT
-321 SEMFKSCNSLQ
+321 NNMFYSCKRLR
-332 SVSDADS
+332 SVSGMECVKTIGGSVFAHCDS
-339 VKAVYNGA
+339 LRTVGNISPTTIGQ
-347 FYGCTSLS
+347 
-355 TLGTKNPKSVADYAF
+355 YAF
-370 YECKKLDSIGLSEVT
+370 YNCKKLESFDLSQVT
-385 SLGLCAFYSCQSLK
+385 SVGEDAFYSCQSLK
-399 TVDMPKVSSMSESC
+399 TVDMPEVSSMGGSC

-423 SIGDKLSTI
+423 SIGDKLSKI

-456 SYAFNG
+456 SNAFNG

-474 PPGVYSSGVFGSTS
+474 PPGVYSNGTFGSTS

-519 VTSLALNGKLSLTS
+519 VTSLALNSKLSLTS

-545 YGNGSSFIVNG
+545 YANGSSFIING

-565 VAHYNNSASSSI
+565 VAYYNNSASSSV
-577 ISRCNNMTSTGSE
+577 ISRCNNMSSTASE
-590 VRYYLDDRYW
+590 ARYWMNSGYW

-609 RMSDITTIYGNQVAV
+609 RMSDITTISGNQVAI

-654 YIFKTSSD
+654 YIFRVSSAD
-662 DHVCMPATE
+662 YVCMPATE

-723 VWNSVNKTY
+723 VWNSDNSTY
-732 NAYSIADDAFAL
+732 NAYSIADDDFAL
-744 HPMEAFFVQKPDGV
+744 RPMQAFFVQKPDGV

-785 KAASRRFIELELSNG
+785 KAASRRFVELELSNG

>member
-18 NVWAQETDWSSLF
+18 NVWAQETDWSPLF
-31 TRVSEGITYTCENDE
+31 TRVSEGVTYTCENDE
-46 AYPWSLADGVLTS
+46 AYPWNLANGYLIS
-59 TNKGVGGSSSTFK
+59 TNKAHNSSSTFK
-72 ISLTCEHLAQIQWRY
+72 ITFSCESAIYFHMKY
-87 SVSSESGYDKLT
+87 GTSTEDTYDKLT
-99 IKHNGVELGTY
+99 VVLDGSTSVCSGSASSAEFEELQP
-110 SGEKEF
+110 GEH
-116 QYYTIDVLAGTHEL
+116 VLTL
-130 TFTYSKD
+130 TYSKD
-137 GSTDT
+137 GT
-142 GRDEAQ
+142 GTGGSDQ
-148 ISTISIR
+148 VWVS
-155 SWGLEAVEIN
+155 GLSFFDKETGIPLIDLA
-165 LSAPGQLGEEA
+165 APGQLGEEA
-176 VAAVGT
+176 VAQFGT
-182 LPQMVSM
+182 LPKVDVV
-189 RLQGTLNKEDWNAIS
+189 RLKGSLNAEDWKTIK
-204 NMTGLKYVDLTETT
+204 NMTGLLYLDMTETT
-218 LTEIPERGFANCKV
+218 VTEIPAEAFTNNRIKT
-232 QEIKWPKNL
+232 IKWPANL
-241 KVIGKAAFCS
+241 KVIGGKAF
-251 GSGNNYYYGYLKG
+251 YDKYLRG

-270 TLDSIGPA
+270 TLDSIGPS
-278 AFYASPIQKV
+278 AFYRNSIDSV
-288 TMPHKTVALTS
+288 SMPHKQIALANGIFSQNTNLKTV
-299 KIFQNCSSLKEVE
+299 K
-312 FNSCSSYIT
+312 FNSCSSYMPN
-321 SEMFKSCNSLQ
+321 SMFYNCTSLQ
-332 SVSDADS
+332 SVSGTES
-339 VKAVYNGA
+339 VKAVYGHAFFQCRELTSAGA
-347 FYGCTSLS
+347 MIPT
-355 TLGTKNPKSVADYAF
+355 TLGDYAF
-370 YECKKLDSIGLSEVT
+370 NECGKLEAIDLSEVT
-385 SLGLCAFYSCQSLK
+385 SLGERAFTSCKSLK
-399 TVDMPKVSSMSESC
+399 TVDLPKVSSMKEVC
-413 FSSCSALTSV
+413 FNSCSALTSV
-423 SIGDKLSTI
+423 SIGDGLSTI
-432 PSSAFS
+432 PSAAFA

-443 KTITLGASVSYFD
+443 KTITLGASISYLYG
-456 SYAFNG
+456 SAFSG
-462 VSPEK
+462 VSSEK
-467 LYINAPT
+467 IYINAPT
-474 PPGVYSSGVFGSTS
+474 PPGVSGDDVFGSTG

-533 NARIPDSPNVMM
+533 NARIPDRPNVMM

-577 ISRCNNMTSTGSE
+577 ISRCNNMSSTASE
-590 VRYYLDDRYW
+590 ARYYLDDRYW

-609 RMSDITTIYGNQVAV
+609 RMSDITTISGNQVAI

-732 NAYSIADDAFAL
+732 NAYSIADDDFAL

-758 EAITFQ
+758 EAITFL

-871 NITRADVKVE
+871 NTTRADVKVE

-895 TADEGFCE
+895 IADEGFCE

-913 PTAIEGVDGNDAS
+913 PTAIECVEGNDAS

>member
-18 NVWAQETDWSSLF
+18 NLWAQETDWSPLF
-31 TRVSEGITYTCENDE
+31 TRVSEGVTYTCENDE
-46 AYPWSLADGVLTS
+46 TYPWNLANGYLIS
-59 TNKGVGGSSSTFK
+59 TNKVDRSSSTFK
-72 ISLTCEHLAQIQWRY
+72 ITFNCESAVLFY
-87 SVSSESGYDKLT
+87 MNYGTSTESGYDKLT
-99 IKHNGVELGTY
+99 VVLDGNSFTS
-110 SGEKEF
+110 SGEVSSGETTEL
-116 QYYTIDVLAGTHEL
+116 QPGEHVLTL
-130 TFTYSKD
+130 TYSKD
-137 GSTDT
+137 GSGT
-142 GRDEAQ
+142 GGSDQVGVYHLALMDPETGIPVIDLA
-148 ISTISIR
+148 
-155 SWGLEAVEIN
+155 
-165 LSAPGQLGEEA
+165 APGQLGEEA
-176 VAAVGT
+176 VAQFGT
-182 LPQMVSM
+182 LPKVDVL
-189 RLQGTLNKEDWNAIS
+189 RLKGTLNAEDWKTMKNL
-204 NMTGLKYVDLTETT
+204 TGLRYLDMTETT
-218 LTEIPERGFANCKV
+218 VTEIPAEAFTNNSI
-232 QEIKWPKNL
+232 QTIKWPANL
-241 KVIGKAAFCS
+241 KVIGGKAF
-251 GSGNNYYYGYLKG
+251 YDKILKG

-270 TLDSIGPA
+270 TLDSIGPS
-278 AFYASPIQKV
+278 AFYRNNIDSV
-288 TMPHKTVALTS
+288 SMPHKQIALANGIFSQNTNLKTV
-299 KIFQNCSSLKEVE
+299 K
-312 FNSCSSYIT
+312 FNSCSSYMP
-321 SEMFKSCNSLQ
+321 SSMFYNCTSLQ
-332 SVSDADS
+332 SVSGTES
-339 VKAVYNGA
+339 VKAVYGYAFFQCRELTSAGA
-347 FYGCTSLS
+347 MIPT
-355 TLGTKNPKSVADYAF
+355 TLGDYAF
-370 YECKKLDSIGLSEVT
+370 NDCGKLEAIDLSEVT
-385 SLGLCAFYSCQSLK
+385 SLGERAFVSCKSLK
-399 TVDMPKVSSMSESC
+399 TVDLPKVSSMKEVC
-413 FSSCSALTSV
+413 FNSCSALTSV
-423 SIGDKLSTI
+423 SIGDGLSKI
-432 PSSAFS
+432 PSSAFA

-456 SYAFNG
+456 SNAFSG

-474 PPGVYSSGVFGSTS
+474 PPGVYNNDTFGSTS

-545 YGNGSSFIVNG
+545 NTGSSFIVNG
-556 NKEQTLGRF
+556 NKEQTLGSF
-565 VAHYNNSASSSI
+565 VAYYNNSASSSI
-577 ISRCNNMTSTGSE
+577 ISRCNNMSSTASE
-590 VRYYLDDRYW
+590 ARYRMNSGYW
-600 YFICPPFDV
+600 HFICPPFDV
-609 RMSDITTIYGNQVAV
+609 RMSDITTISGNQVAI

-654 YIFKTSSD
+654 YIFRVSSAD
-662 DHVCMPATE
+662 YVCMPATE

-701 LVGNPYACFYDI
+701 LAGNPYACFYDI

-723 VWNSVNKTY
+723 VWNSDNSTY
-732 NAYSIADDAFAL
+732 NAYSIADDDFAL
-744 HPMEAFFVQKPDGV
+744 RPMQAFFVQKPDGV

-770 TSTIDHSA
+770 TSTIDHPA

-913 PTAIEGVDGNDAS
+913 PTAIEGVEGNDAS

>member
-18 NVWAQETDWSSLF
+18 NVWAQETDWSPLF

-46 AYPWSLADGVLTS
+46 AYPWNLANGYLIS
-59 TNKGVGGSSSTFK
+59 TNKVDKSSSTFK
-72 ISLTCEHLAQIQWRY
+72 ITFSCES
-87 SVSSESGYDKLT
+87 SVLFYMDYGTSTESGYDKLT
-99 IKHNGVELGTY
+99 VVLDGNSFTCSGTASSDEFTELQP
-110 SGEKEF
+110 GEH
-116 QYYTIDVLAGTHEL
+116 VLTL
-130 TFTYSKD
+130 TYSKD
-137 GSTDT
+137 GSGSSGSDQVWVSRLALMDQET
-142 GRDEAQ
+142 GIPVIDLA
-148 ISTISIR
+148 
-155 SWGLEAVEIN
+155 
-165 LSAPGQLGEEA
+165 APGQLGEEA
-176 VAAVGT
+176 VAQFGT
-182 LPQMVSM
+182 LPKVDVL
-189 RLQGTLNKEDWNAIS
+189 RLKGSLNKEDWATIK
-204 NMTGLKYVDLTETT
+204 NMTGLSYLDMTETT
-218 LTEIPERGFANCKV
+218 VTEIPAEAFTNNRIKT
-232 QEIKWPKNL
+232 IKWPANL
-241 KVIGKAAFCS
+241 KVIGGKAF
-251 GSGNNYYYGYLKG
+251 YEKYLKG

-270 TLDSIGPA
+270 TLDSIGPS
-278 AFYASPIQKV
+278 AFYKNSIDSV
-288 TMPHKTVALTS
+288 SMPHKQIAFANDIFRENPNLT
-299 KIFQNCSSLKEVE
+299 KVE
-312 FNSCSSYIT
+312 FNSCASYMT
-321 SEMFKSCNSLQ
+321 NNMFYSCKRLR
-332 SVSDADS
+332 SVSGMECVKTIGGSVFAHCDS
-339 VKAVYNGA
+339 LRTVGNISPTTVGQYGFYN
-347 FYGCTSLS
+347 
-355 TLGTKNPKSVADYAF
+355 
-370 YECKKLDSIGLSEVT
+370 CKKLESFDLSQVT
-385 SLGLCAFYSCQSLK
+385 SVGEDAFYSCQSLK
-399 TVDMPKVSSMSESC
+399 TVDMPEVSSMGGSC

-423 SIGDKLSTI
+423 SIGDKLSKI

-456 SYAFNG
+456 SNAFNG

-474 PPGVYSSGVFGSTS
+474 PPGVYSNGTFGSTS

-519 VTSLALNGKLSLTS
+519 VTSLTLNGKLSLTS

-545 YGNGSSFIVNG
+545 YANGSSFIVNG
-556 NKEQTLGRF
+556 NKEQTLGSF
-565 VAHYNNSASSSI
+565 VAYYNNSASSSI
-577 ISRCNNMTSTGSE
+577 ISRCNNMSSTASE
-590 VRYYLDDRYW
+590 ARYWMNSGYW

-609 RMSDITTIYGNQVAV
+609 RMSDITTISGNQVAI

-633 AGSTSNWKDVAPD
+633 AGSTSNWKDVAPE

-654 YIFKTSSD
+654 YIFRVSSAD
-662 DHVCMPATE
+662 YVCMPATE
-671 ETHNQIFRSQAVT
+671 ETHNQIFCSQAVT

-723 VWNSVNKTY
+723 VWNSDNSTY
-732 NAYSIADDAFAL
+732 NAYSIADDDFAL
-744 HPMEAFFVQKPDGV
+744 RPMQAFFVQKPDGV

-860 MWFPADGQYVV
+860 MWFPASGQYVV

-881 LMDNGAVVPMPYTF
+881 LMDNGAIVPMPYTF

>member
-18 NVWAQETDWSSLF
+18 NVWAQETDWSPLF
-31 TRVSEGITYTCENDE
+31 TRVCEGVTYTCENDE
-46 AYPWSLADGVLTS
+46 AYPWNLANGYLIS
-59 TNKGVGGSSSTFK
+59 TNKAHNSSSTFK
-72 ISLTCEHLAQIQWRY
+72 ITFSCES
-87 SVSSESGYDKLT
+87 SVFFYMTYGTSTESGYDKLT
-99 IKHNGVELGTY
+99 VVLDGSTSVCSGTASSDEFKELQP
-110 SGEKEF
+110 GEH
-116 QYYTIDVLAGTHEL
+116 VLAL
-130 TFTYSKD
+130 TYSKD
-137 GSTDT
+137 GSGT
-142 GRDEAQ
+142 GGSDQ
-148 ISTISIR
+148 VWVS
-155 SWGLEAVEIN
+155 GLSFFDKETGIPVIDLA
-165 LSAPGQLGEEA
+165 APGQLGEEA
-176 VAAVGT
+176 VAQFGT
-182 LPQMVSM
+182 LPKVDVL
-189 RLQGTLNKEDWNAIS
+189 RLKGSLNKEDWATIK
-204 NMTGLKYVDLTETT
+204 NMTGLSYLDMTETT
-218 LTEIPERGFANCKV
+218 VTEIPAEAFTNNRIKT
-232 QEIKWPKNL
+232 IKWPANL
-241 KVIGKAAFCS
+241 KVIGGKAFYDKS
-251 GSGNNYYYGYLKG
+251 LRG

-270 TLDSIGPA
+270 TLDSIGPS
-278 AFYASPIQKV
+278 AFYKNSIESV
-288 TMPHKTVALTS
+288 SMPHKQIAFANDIFRENPNLT
-299 KIFQNCSSLKEVE
+299 KVE
-312 FNSCSSYIT
+312 FNSCASYMT
-321 SEMFKSCNSLQ
+321 NNMFYSCKKLR
-332 SVSDADS
+332 SVSGMECVKTIGGSVFAECDS
-339 VKAVYNGA
+339 LRTVGDIVPTTIGR
-347 FYGCTSLS
+347 
-355 TLGTKNPKSVADYAF
+355 YAF
-370 YECKKLDSIGLSEVT
+370 YNCKKLESFDLSQVTSVVEYAFQSCHTFKSVHMPNVT
-385 SLGLCAFYSCQSLK
+385 SLGNLCFYDCAGLTEVSVGDKISQIAREAFRSCPSLK
-399 TVDMPKVSSMSESC
+399 TV
-413 FSSCSALTSV
+413 
-423 SIGDKLSTI
+423 
-432 PSSAFS
+432 
-438 GCSAL
+438 
-443 KTITLGASVSYFD
+443 TLGASVSYID
-456 SYAFNG
+456 YYAFSNSS
-462 VSPEK
+462 VEK
-467 LYINAPT
+467 LYVNSPT
-474 PPGVYSSGVFGSTS
+474 PPGVYNNDVFGSTS

-519 VTSLALNGKLSLTS
+519 VTSLTLNGKLSLTS
-533 NARIPDSPNVMM
+533 NARIPDSPNVKM
-545 YGNGSSFIVNG
+545 NPGSSFIVNG
-556 NKEQTLGRF
+556 NKDQALGF
-565 VAHYNNSASSSI
+565 FAADYNNDVSSSI
-577 ISRCNNMTSTGSE
+577 ISRCNNMTSTASE

-609 RMSDITTIYGNQVAV
+609 RMSDIYAWKGNQVAI

-732 NAYSIADDAFAL
+732 NAYSIADDDFAL

-778 GVKAMAG
+778 SVKAMAG

>member
-18 NVWAQETDWSSLF
+18 NLWAQETDWSPLF

-46 AYPWSLADGVLTS
+46 AYPWNLANGYLIS
-59 TNKGVGGSSSTFK
+59 TNKAHSSSSTFK
-72 ISLTCEHLAQIQWRY
+72 ITFSCESAIYFHMQY
-87 SVSSESGYDKLT
+87 GTSSEGTYDKLT
-99 IKHNGVELGTY
+99 VVLDERTFTCSGTVSSFDFVELQP
-110 SGEKEF
+110 GEH
-116 QYYTIDVLAGTHEL
+116 VLTL
-130 TFTYSKD
+130 TYSKD
-137 GSTDT
+137 GSGSSGSDQVWVSSLKLTDMET
-142 GRDEAQ
+142 G
-148 ISTISIR
+148 IPVI
-155 SWGLEAVEIN
+155 GLA
-165 LSAPGQLGEEA
+165 APGQLGEEA
-176 VAAVGT
+176 IAQFGT
-182 LPQMVSM
+182 LPKVDVL
-189 RLQGTLNKEDWNAIS
+189 RLKGSLNKEDWTTIK
-204 NMTGLKYVDLTETT
+204 NMTYLCYLDMSETT
-218 LTEIPERGFANCKV
+218 VTEIPAEAFTNTSIRT
-232 QEIKWPKNL
+232 IKWPANL
-241 KVIGKAAFCS
+241 KVIGGKAFY
-251 GSGNNYYYGYLKG
+251 NKYLRG

-270 TLDSIGPA
+270 TLDSIGPS
-278 AFYASPIQKV
+278 AFYRNYIDSV
-288 TMPHKTVALTS
+288 SMPHKQIAFANDIFRENSNLT
-299 KIFQNCSSLKEVE
+299 KVE
-312 FNSCSSYIT
+312 FNSCASYMT
-321 SEMFKSCNSLQ
+321 NNMFYS
-332 SVSDADS
+332 
-339 VKAVYNGA
+339 
-347 FYGCTSLS
+347 
-355 TLGTKNPKSVADYAF
+355 
-370 YECKKLDSIGLSEVT
+370 CKKLRSVSGMECVKTIGGSVFAECDSLRTVGNIAPTTVGQYGFYNCRKLESFDLSQVTSVGNYAFQSCYTFKSVHMPNVT
-385 SLGLCAFYSCQSLK
+385 SLGDLCFYDCAGLTEVSVGDKISKIPNQAFSSCPSLK
-399 TVDMPKVSSMSESC
+399 TV
-413 FSSCSALTSV
+413 
-423 SIGDKLSTI
+423 
-432 PSSAFS
+432 
-438 GCSAL
+438 
-443 KTITLGASVSYFD
+443 TLGASVSDIGY
-456 SYAFNG
+456 YAFRNSS
-462 VSPEK
+462 VEK
-467 LYINAPT
+467 LYVNSPT
-474 PPGVYSSGVFGSTS
+474 PPGVYNNDVFGSTS

-519 VTSLALNGKLSLTS
+519 VTSLTLSGKLSLTS

-545 YGNGSSFIVNG
+545 NTGSSFIVNG
-556 NKEQTLGRF
+556 NKEQTLGSF
-565 VAHYNNSASSSI
+565 VAYYNNGVSSSV

-590 VRYYLDDRYW
+590 ARYWMNSGYW

-609 RMSDITTIYGNQVAV
+609 RMSDITTISGNQVAI

-633 AGSTSNWKDVAPD
+633 TGSTSNWKDVAPD

-654 YIFKTSSD
+654 YIFRVSSAD
-662 DHVCMPATE
+662 YVCMPATE

-723 VWNSVNKTY
+723 VWNSDNRTY
-732 NAYSIADDAFAL
+732 NAYSIADDDFAL
-744 HPMEAFFVQKPDGV
+744 RPMEAFFVQKPDGV

-800 ITDDH
+800 TTDDH

>member
-18 NVWAQETDWSSLF
+18 NLWAQETDWSPLF

-46 AYPWSLADGVLTS
+46 AYPWNLANGSLIS
-59 TNKGVGGSSSTFK
+59 TNKAHSSSSTFK
-72 ISLTCEHLAQIQWRY
+72 ITFSCESAIYFHMQY
-87 SVSSESGYDKLT
+87 GTSSEGTYDKLT
-99 IKHNGVELGTY
+99 VVLDERTFTCSGTVSSFDFVELQP
-110 SGEKEF
+110 GEH
-116 QYYTIDVLAGTHEL
+116 VLTL
-130 TFTYSKD
+130 TYSKD
-137 GSTDT
+137 GSGSSGSDQVWVSSLKLTDMET
-142 GRDEAQ
+142 G
-148 ISTISIR
+148 IPVI
-155 SWGLEAVEIN
+155 GLA
-165 LSAPGQLGEEA
+165 APGQLGEEA
-176 VAAVGT
+176 IAQFGT
-182 LPQMVSM
+182 LPKVDVL
-189 RLQGTLNKEDWNAIS
+189 RLKGSLNKEDWTTIK
-204 NMTGLKYVDLTETT
+204 NMTYLCYLDMSETT
-218 LTEIPERGFANCKV
+218 VTEIPAEAFTNTSIRT
-232 QEIKWPKNL
+232 IKWPANL
-241 KVIGKAAFCS
+241 KVIGGKAFY
-251 GSGNNYYYGYLKG
+251 NKYLRG

-270 TLDSIGPA
+270 TLDSIGPS
-278 AFYASPIQKV
+278 AFYRNYIDSV
-288 TMPHKTVALTS
+288 SMPHKQIAFANDIFRENSNLT
-299 KIFQNCSSLKEVE
+299 KVE
-312 FNSCSSYIT
+312 FNSCASYMT
-321 SEMFKSCNSLQ
+321 NNMFYS
-332 SVSDADS
+332 
-339 VKAVYNGA
+339 
-347 FYGCTSLS
+347 
-355 TLGTKNPKSVADYAF
+355 
-370 YECKKLDSIGLSEVT
+370 CKKLRSVSGMECVKTIGGSVFAGCDSLRTVGNIVPTMIGNNAFYACRKLESFDLSQVTSVGEGAFQSCHTFKSVHMPNVT
-385 SLGLCAFYSCQSLK
+385 SLGDLCFYDCAGLTEVSVGDKISKIPNQAFSSCPSLK
-399 TVDMPKVSSMSESC
+399 TV
-413 FSSCSALTSV
+413 
-423 SIGDKLSTI
+423 
-432 PSSAFS
+432 
-438 GCSAL
+438 
-443 KTITLGASVSYFD
+443 TLGASVSDIGY
-456 SYAFNG
+456 YAFRNSS
-462 VSPEK
+462 VEK
-467 LYINAPT
+467 LYVNSPT
-474 PPGVYSSGVFGSTS
+474 PPGVYNNDVFGSTS

-519 VTSLALNGKLSLTS
+519 VTSLTLSGKLSLTS

-545 YGNGSSFIVNG
+545 NTGSSFIVNG
-556 NKEQTLGRF
+556 NKEQTLGSF
-565 VAHYNNSASSSI
+565 VAYYNNGVSSSV

-590 VRYYLDDRYW
+590 ARYWMNSGYW

-609 RMSDITTIYGNQVAV
+609 RMSDITTISGNQVAI

-633 AGSTSNWKDVAPD
+633 TGSTSNWKDVAPE

-654 YIFKTSSD
+654 YIFRVSSAD
-662 DHVCMPATE
+662 YVCMPATE

-723 VWNSVNKTY
+723 VWNSDNRTY
-732 NAYSIADDAFAL
+732 NAYSIADDDFAL
-744 HPMEAFFVQKPDGV
+744 RPMEAFFVQKPDGV

-764 PEGRQI
+764 PEGRQ
-770 TSTIDHSA
+770 TDSNIDHSA

-800 ITDDH
+800 TTDDH

-838 VQGDEAYAI
+838 VLGDEAYAI
-847 KESPFAAGQAEIG
+847 KEAPFAAGQAEIG

>member
-18 NVWAQETDWSSLF
+18 NVWAQETDWSPLF
-31 TRVSEGITYTCENDE
+31 TRVCEGVTYTCENDE
-46 AYPWSLADGVLTS
+46 AYPWNLANGYLIS
-59 TNKGVGGSSSTFK
+59 TNKVDNSSSTFK
-72 ISLTCEHLAQIQWRY
+72 ITFSCES
-87 SVSSESGYDKLT
+87 SVLFYMNYGTSTESGYDKLT
-99 IKHNGVELGTY
+99 VMLDGSTFTCSGSAS
-110 SGEKEF
+110 SGEITEL
-116 QYYTIDVLAGTHEL
+116 QSGEHVLTL
-130 TFTYSKD
+130 TYSKD
-137 GSTDT
+137 GSGVSGSD
-142 GRDEAQ
+142 Q
-148 ISTISIR
+148 VWVS
-155 SWGLEAVEIN
+155 GLSFFDKEIGVP
-165 LSAPGQLGEEA
+165 LIDLAAPGQLGEEA
-176 VAAVGT
+176 VAQFGT
-182 LPQMVSM
+182 LPKVDIV
-189 RLQGTLNKEDWNAIS
+189 RLKGPLNAEDWKTIK
-204 NMTGLKYVDLTETT
+204 NMTGLRYLDMTETT
-218 LTEIPERGFANCKV
+218 VTEIPAEAFTNNLI
-232 QEIKWPKNL
+232 QTIKWPANL
-241 KVIGKAAFCS
+241 KVIGGKAFYARI
-251 GSGNNYYYGYLKG
+251 LKG

-270 TLDSIGPA
+270 TLDSIGPS
-278 AFYASPIQKV
+278 AFCKNSIDSV
-288 TMPHKTVALTS
+288 SMPHKQIALANA
-299 KIFQNCSSLKEVE
+299 IFSENNNLKTVE
-312 FNSCSSYIT
+312 FNSCASY
-321 SEMFKSCNSLQ
+321 MPNSM
-332 SVSDADS
+332 
-339 VKAVYNGA
+339 
-347 FYGCTSLS
+347 
-355 TLGTKNPKSVADYAF
+355 
-370 YECKKLDSIGLSEVT
+370 
-385 SLGLCAFYSCQSLK
+385 FYSCKRLR
-399 TVDMPKVSSMSESC
+399 
-413 FSSCSALTSV
+413 SV
-423 SIGDKLSTI
+423 SGMECVKTIGG
-432 PSSAFS
+432 SAFS
-438 GCSAL
+438 GCDSLRTVGNIVPTMIENNAFNACKKLEPFDLSQVTSVGESAFKSCHMFKSVHMPNVTSLGEYCFYDCAGLTEVSVGDKISQIPSQSFHYCPSL
-443 KTITLGASVSYFD
+443 KTVTLGASVSYIGY
-456 SYAFNG
+456 YAFRN
-462 VSPEK
+462 SSIEK
-467 LYINAPT
+467 LYVNSPT
-474 PPGVYSSGVFGSTS
+474 PPGVYNNDVFGSTR

-519 VTSLALNGKLSLTS
+519 VSSLTLKGKLSLTS

-545 YGNGSSFIVNG
+545 DNNGSSFIVNG

-565 VAHYNNSASSSI
+565 VAYYDNSASSSI
-577 ISRCNNMTSTGSE
+577 ISRCNNMSSTASE
-590 VRYYLDDRYW
+590 ARYLMYSGRW

-609 RMSDITTIYGNQVAV
+609 RMSDITTISGDQVAV

-654 YIFKTSSD
+654 YIFRVSSAAY
-662 DHVCMPATE
+662 VCMPATE
-671 ETHNQIFRSQAVT
+671 GTHNQIFRSQAVA

-723 VWNSVNKTY
+723 VWNTDNSTY
-732 NAYSIADDAFAL
+732 NAYSIADDDFAL
-744 HPMEAFFVQKPDGV
+744 RPLQAFFVQKPDGV

-770 TSTIDHSA
+770 TSTIDHPA

-913 PTAIEGVDGNDAS
+913 PTAIEGVEGNDAS

>member
-18 NVWAQETDWSSLF
+18 NIWARETDWSPLF

-46 AYPWSLADGVLTS
+46 AYPWSLADGILTN
-59 TNKGVGGSSSTFK
+59 TNKGVSNSTSTFK
-72 ISLTCEHLAQIQWRY
+72 MSFTCEALAVVQWNY
-87 SVSSESGYDKLT
+87 SVKSEQNYDKLT
-99 IKHNGVELGTY
+99 IRHNDRVLGTY
-110 SGEKEF
+110 SGVVNF
-116 QYYTIDVLAGTHEL
+116 TLYSMYVSAGTHEF

-137 GSTDT
+137 GSNDNN
-142 GRDEAQ
+142 GDEVQ
-148 ISTISIR
+148 ISGISVR
-155 SWGLEAVEIN
+155 DYAGEAMEIE
-165 LSAPGQLGEEA
+165 LSAPGQLGEEV

-182 LPQMVSM
+182 LPQMESM
-189 RLQGTLNKEDWNAIS
+189 RLKGTLNAEDWKTMKNL
-204 NMTGLKYVDLTETT
+204 TGLRYLDMTETT
-218 LTEIPERGFANCKV
+218 VTEIPAEAFTKN
-232 QEIKWPKNL
+232 QIQTIKWPANL
-241 KVIGKAAFCS
+241 KVIGGSAF
-251 GSGNNYYYGYLKG
+251 YGKSLRG

-270 TLDSIGPA
+270 TLDSIGPS
-278 AFYASPIQKV
+278 AFYRNSIDSV
-288 TMPHKTVALTS
+288 SMPHKQIAFANDIFRENSNLT
-299 KIFQNCSSLKEVE
+299 KVE
-312 FNSCSSYIT
+312 FNSCASYMT
-321 SEMFKSCNSLQ
+321 NNMFYSCKKLR
-332 SVSDADS
+332 SVSGMECVKTIGGSVFAECDS
-339 VKAVYNGA
+339 LRTVGNIAPTTIGR
-347 FYGCTSLS
+347 
-355 TLGTKNPKSVADYAF
+355 YAF
-370 YECKKLDSIGLSEVT
+370 YNCKKLEPFGLSQVT
-385 SLGLCAFYSCQSLK
+385 SLGECAFYSCLSLK
-399 TVDMPKVSSMSESC
+399 TVDMPEVSSMGGDC

-423 SIGDKLSTI
+423 SIGDKLSKI

-456 SYAFNG
+456 SNAFNG

-474 PPGVYSSGVFGSTS
+474 PPGVYSNGIFGSTS

-533 NARIPDSPNVMM
+533 NARIPDSPNVKM
-545 YGNGSSFIVNG
+545 NPGSSFIVNG
-556 NKEQTLGRF
+556 NQDQALGF
-565 VAHYNNSASSSI
+565 FAADYNNDVSSSI
-577 ISRCNNMTSTGSE
+577 ISRCNNMTSTASE

-609 RMSDITTIYGNQVAV
+609 RMSGIYAWKGNQVAI

-654 YIFKTSSD
+654 YIFRVSID

-732 NAYSIADDAFAL
+732 NAYSIADDDFAL

-881 LMDNGAVVPMPYTF
+881 LMDNGTVVPMPYTF

>member
-18 NVWAQETDWSSLF
+18 NLWAQETDWSPLF

-46 AYPWSLADGVLTS
+46 AYPWNLANGSLIS
-59 TNKGVGGSSSTFK
+59 TNKAHSSSSTFK
-72 ISLTCEHLAQIQWRY
+72 ITFSCESAIYFHMQY
-87 SVSSESGYDKLT
+87 GTSSEGTYDKLT
-99 IKHNGVELGTY
+99 VVLDERTFTCSGTVSSFDFVELQP
-110 SGEKEF
+110 GEH
-116 QYYTIDVLAGTHEL
+116 VLTL
-130 TFTYSKD
+130 TYSKD
-137 GSTDT
+137 GSGSSGSDQVWVSSLKLTDMET
-142 GRDEAQ
+142 G
-148 ISTISIR
+148 IPVI
-155 SWGLEAVEIN
+155 GLA
-165 LSAPGQLGEEA
+165 APGQLGEEA
-176 VAAVGT
+176 IAQFGT
-182 LPQMVSM
+182 LPKVDVL
-189 RLQGTLNKEDWNAIS
+189 RLKGTLNAEDWKTMKNL
-204 NMTGLKYVDLTETT
+204 TGLRYLDMTETT
-218 LTEIPERGFANCKV
+218 VTEIPAEAFTNTSIRT
-232 QEIKWPKNL
+232 IKWPANL
-241 KVIGKAAFCS
+241 KVIGGKAFY
-251 GSGNNYYYGYLKG
+251 NKYLRG

-270 TLDSIGPA
+270 TLDSIGPS
-278 AFYASPIQKV
+278 AFYRNYIDSV
-288 TMPHKTVALTS
+288 SMPHKQIAFANDIFRENSNLT
-299 KIFQNCSSLKEVE
+299 KVE
-312 FNSCSSYIT
+312 FNSCASYMT
-321 SEMFKSCNSLQ
+321 NNMFYS
-332 SVSDADS
+332 
-339 VKAVYNGA
+339 
-347 FYGCTSLS
+347 
-355 TLGTKNPKSVADYAF
+355 
-370 YECKKLDSIGLSEVT
+370 CKKLRSVSGMECVKTIGGSVFAGCDSLRTVGNIVPTMIGNNAFYACRKLESFDLSQVTSVGEGAFQSCHTFKSVHMPNVT
-385 SLGLCAFYSCQSLK
+385 SLGDLCFYDCAGLTEVSVGDKISKIPNQAFSSCPSLK
-399 TVDMPKVSSMSESC
+399 TV
-413 FSSCSALTSV
+413 
-423 SIGDKLSTI
+423 
-432 PSSAFS
+432 
-438 GCSAL
+438 
-443 KTITLGASVSYFD
+443 TLGASVSDIGY
-456 SYAFNG
+456 YAFRNSS
-462 VSPEK
+462 VEK
-467 LYINAPT
+467 LYVNSPT
-474 PPGVYSSGVFGSTS
+474 PPGVYNNDVFGSTS

-519 VTSLALNGKLSLTS
+519 VTSLTLSGKLSLTS

-545 YGNGSSFIVNG
+545 NTGSSFIVNG
-556 NKEQTLGRF
+556 NKEQTLGSF
-565 VAHYNNSASSSI
+565 VAYYNNGVSSSV

-590 VRYYLDDRYW
+590 ARYWMNSGYW

-609 RMSDITTIYGNQVAV
+609 RMSDITTISGNQVAI

-633 AGSTSNWKDVAPD
+633 TGSTSNWKDVAPE

-654 YIFKTSSD
+654 YIFRVSSAD
-662 DHVCMPATE
+662 YVCMPATE

-723 VWNSVNKTY
+723 VWNSDNRTY
-732 NAYSIADDAFAL
+732 NAYSIADDDFAL
-744 HPMEAFFVQKPDGV
+744 RPMEAFFVQKPDGV

-764 PEGRQI
+764 PVGRQI

-800 ITDDH
+800 TTDDH

-838 VQGDEAYAI
+838 VLGDEAYAI

>member
-18 NVWAQETDWSSLF
+18 NLWAQETDWSPLF

-46 AYPWSLADGVLTS
+46 AYPWNLANGSLIS
-59 TNKGVGGSSSTFK
+59 TNKAHSSSSTFK
-72 ISLTCEHLAQIQWRY
+72 ITFSCESAIYFHMQY
-87 SVSSESGYDKLT
+87 GTSSEGTYDKLT
-99 IKHNGVELGTY
+99 VVLDERTFTCSGTVSSFDFVELQP
-110 SGEKEF
+110 GEH
-116 QYYTIDVLAGTHEL
+116 VLTL
-130 TFTYSKD
+130 TYSKD
-137 GSTDT
+137 GSGSSGSDQVWVSSLKLTDMET
-142 GRDEAQ
+142 G
-148 ISTISIR
+148 IPVI
-155 SWGLEAVEIN
+155 GLA
-165 LSAPGQLGEEA
+165 APGQLGEEA
-176 VAAVGT
+176 IAQFGT
-182 LPQMVSM
+182 LPKVDVL
-189 RLQGTLNKEDWNAIS
+189 RLKGSLNKEDWTTIK
-204 NMTGLKYVDLTETT
+204 NMTYLCYLDMSETT
-218 LTEIPERGFANCKV
+218 VTEIPAEAFTNTSIRT
-232 QEIKWPKNL
+232 IKWPANL
-241 KVIGKAAFCS
+241 KVIGGKAFY
-251 GSGNNYYYGYLKG
+251 NKYLRG

-270 TLDSIGPA
+270 TLDSIGPS
-278 AFYASPIQKV
+278 AFYRNYIDSV
-288 TMPHKTVALTS
+288 SMPHKQIAFANDIFRENSNLT
-299 KIFQNCSSLKEVE
+299 KVE
-312 FNSCSSYIT
+312 FNSCASYMT
-321 SEMFKSCNSLQ
+321 NNMFYS
-332 SVSDADS
+332 
-339 VKAVYNGA
+339 
-347 FYGCTSLS
+347 
-355 TLGTKNPKSVADYAF
+355 
-370 YECKKLDSIGLSEVT
+370 CKKLRSVSGMECVKTIGGSVFAECDSLRTVGNIVPTMIGNNAFYACRKLESFDLSQVTSVGEGAFQSCHTFKSVHMPNVT
-385 SLGLCAFYSCQSLK
+385 SLGDLCFYDCAGLTEVSVGDKISKIPNQAFSSCPSLK
-399 TVDMPKVSSMSESC
+399 TV
-413 FSSCSALTSV
+413 
-423 SIGDKLSTI
+423 
-432 PSSAFS
+432 
-438 GCSAL
+438 
-443 KTITLGASVSYFD
+443 TLGASVSDIGY
-456 SYAFNG
+456 YAFRNSS
-462 VSPEK
+462 VEK
-467 LYINAPT
+467 LYVNSPT
-474 PPGVYSSGVFGSTS
+474 PPGVYNNDVFGSTS

-519 VTSLALNGKLSLTS
+519 VTSLTLSGKLSLTS

-545 YGNGSSFIVNG
+545 NTGSSFIVNG
-556 NKEQTLGRF
+556 NKEQTLGSF
-565 VAHYNNSASSSI
+565 VAYYNNGVSSSV

-590 VRYYLDDRYW
+590 ARYWMNSGYW

-609 RMSDITTIYGNQVAV
+609 RMSDITTISGNQVAI

-633 AGSTSNWKDVAPD
+633 TGSTSNWKDVAPE

-654 YIFKTSSD
+654 YIFRVSSAD
-662 DHVCMPATE
+662 YVCMPATE

-723 VWNSVNKTY
+723 VWNSDNRTY
-732 NAYSIADDAFAL
+732 NAYSIADDDFAL
-744 HPMEAFFVQKPDGV
+744 RPMEAFFVQKPDGV

-764 PEGRQI
+764 PEGRQ
-770 TSTIDHSA
+770 TDSNIDHSA

-838 VQGDEAYAI
+838 VLGDEAYAI

>member
-18 NVWAQETDWSSLF
+18 NLWAQETDWSPLF

-46 AYPWSLADGVLTS
+46 AYPWNLANGSLIS
-59 TNKGVGGSSSTFK
+59 TNKAHSSSSTFK
-72 ISLTCEHLAQIQWRY
+72 ITFSCESAIYFHMQY
-87 SVSSESGYDKLT
+87 GTSSEGTYDKLT
-99 IKHNGVELGTY
+99 VVLDERTFTCSGTVSSFDFVELQP
-110 SGEKEF
+110 GEH
-116 QYYTIDVLAGTHEL
+116 VLTL
-130 TFTYSKD
+130 TYSKD
-137 GSTDT
+137 GSGSSGSDQVWVSSLKLTDMET
-142 GRDEAQ
+142 G
-148 ISTISIR
+148 IPVI
-155 SWGLEAVEIN
+155 GLA
-165 LSAPGQLGEEA
+165 APGQLGEEA
-176 VAAVGT
+176 IAQFGT
-182 LPQMVSM
+182 LPKVDVL
-189 RLQGTLNKEDWNAIS
+189 RLKGSLNKEDWTTIK
-204 NMTGLKYVDLTETT
+204 NMTYLCYLDMSETT
-218 LTEIPERGFANCKV
+218 VTEIPAEAFTNTSIRT
-232 QEIKWPKNL
+232 IKWPANL
-241 KVIGKAAFCS
+241 KVIGGKAFY
-251 GSGNNYYYGYLKG
+251 NKYLRG

-270 TLDSIGPA
+270 TLDSIGPS
-278 AFYASPIQKV
+278 AFYRNYIDSV
-288 TMPHKTVALTS
+288 SMPHKQIAFANDIFRENSNLT
-299 KIFQNCSSLKEVE
+299 KVE
-312 FNSCSSYIT
+312 FNSCASYMT
-321 SEMFKSCNSLQ
+321 NNMFYS
-332 SVSDADS
+332 
-339 VKAVYNGA
+339 
-347 FYGCTSLS
+347 
-355 TLGTKNPKSVADYAF
+355 
-370 YECKKLDSIGLSEVT
+370 CKKLRSVSGMECVKTIGGSVFAGCDSLRTVGNIVPTMIGNNAFYACRKLESFDLSQVTSVGEGAFQSCHTFKSVHMPNVT
-385 SLGLCAFYSCQSLK
+385 SLGDLCFYDCAGLTEVSVGDKISKIPNQAFSSCPSLK
-399 TVDMPKVSSMSESC
+399 TV
-413 FSSCSALTSV
+413 
-423 SIGDKLSTI
+423 
-432 PSSAFS
+432 
-438 GCSAL
+438 
-443 KTITLGASVSYFD
+443 TLGASVSDIGY
-456 SYAFNG
+456 YAFRNSS
-462 VSPEK
+462 VEK
-467 LYINAPT
+467 LYVNSPT
-474 PPGVYSSGVFGSTS
+474 PPGVYNNDVFGSTS

-519 VTSLALNGKLSLTS
+519 VTSLTLSGKLSLTS

-545 YGNGSSFIVNG
+545 NTGSSFIVNG
-556 NKEQTLGRF
+556 NKEQTLGSL
-565 VAHYNNSASSSI
+565 VAYYNNGVSSSV

-590 VRYYLDDRYW
+590 ARYWMNSGYW

-609 RMSDITTIYGNQVAV
+609 RMSDITTISGNQVAI

-633 AGSTSNWKDVAPD
+633 TGSTSNWKDVAPE

-654 YIFKTSSD
+654 YIFRVSSAD
-662 DHVCMPATE
+662 YVCMPATE

-723 VWNSVNKTY
+723 VWNSDNRTY
-732 NAYSIADDAFAL
+732 NAYSIADDDFAL
-744 HPMEAFFVQKPDGV
+744 RPMEAFFVQKPDGV

-764 PEGRQI
+764 PEGRQ
-770 TSTIDHSA
+770 TDSNIDHSA

-800 ITDDH
+800 TTDDH

-838 VQGDEAYAI
+838 VLGDEAYAI

>member
-18 NVWAQETDWSSLF
+18 NVWAQETDWSPLF
-31 TRVSEGITYTCENDE
+31 TRVCEGVTYTCENDE
-46 AYPWSLADGVLTS
+46 AYPWNLANGSLIS
-59 TNKGVGGSSSTFK
+59 TNKVDKSSSTFK
-72 ISLTCEHLAQIQWRY
+72 ITFSCES
-87 SVSSESGYDKLT
+87 SVLFYMDYGTSTESGYDKLT
-99 IKHNGVELGTY
+99 VVLDGNSFTCSGTASSGDLTELQ
-110 SGEKEF
+110 SGEH
-116 QYYTIDVLAGTHEL
+116 VLTL
-130 TFTYSKD
+130 TYSKD
-137 GSTDT
+137 GSGT
-142 GRDEAQ
+142 GGSDQ
-148 ISTISIR
+148 VWVS
-155 SWGLEAVEIN
+155 GLSFFDKETGIPLIDLA
-165 LSAPGQLGEEA
+165 APGQLGEEA
-176 VAAVGT
+176 VAQFGT
-182 LPQMVSM
+182 LPKVDVV
-189 RLQGTLNKEDWNAIS
+189 RLKGSLNAEDWKTIK
-204 NMTGLKYVDLTETT
+204 NMTGLRYLDMTETT
-218 LTEIPERGFANCKV
+218 VTEIPAEAFTNNLI
-232 QEIKWPKNL
+232 QTIKWPANL
-241 KVIGKAAFCS
+241 KVIGGKAFYFS
-251 GSGNNYYYGYLKG
+251 SLRG

-270 TLDSIGPA
+270 TLDSIGPS
-278 AFYASPIQKV
+278 AFYGNSIDSV
-288 TMPHKTVALTS
+288 SMPHKQIAFANDIFRENPNLT
-299 KIFQNCSSLKEVE
+299 KVE
-312 FNSCSSYIT
+312 FNSCASYMT
-321 SEMFKSCNSLQ
+321 NNMFYS
-332 SVSDADS
+332 
-339 VKAVYNGA
+339 
-347 FYGCTSLS
+347 
-355 TLGTKNPKSVADYAF
+355 
-370 YECKKLDSIGLSEVT
+370 CKKLR
-385 SLGLCAFYSCQSLK
+385 
-399 TVDMPKVSSMSESC
+399 
-413 FSSCSALTSV
+413 SV
-423 SIGDKLSTI
+423 SGMECVKTIGG
-432 PSSAFS
+432 SAFS
-438 GCSAL
+438 GCDSLRTVGNIVPTMIGNNAFNACKKLEPFDLSQVTSVGESAL
-443 KTITLGASVSYFD
+443 RSCHTFKSVHMPNVTSLGEYCFYDCAGLTEVSVGDKISKIPSQAFHYCPSLKTVTLGASVSDIGY
-456 SYAFNG
+456 YAFRN
-462 VSPEK
+462 SSIEK
-467 LYINAPT
+467 LYVNSPT
-474 PPGVYSSGVFGSTS
+474 PPGVYNNDVFGSTS

-556 NKEQTLGRF
+556 NKEQTLGSF
-565 VAHYNNSASSSI
+565 VAYYNNTSSSSI
-577 ISRCNNMTSTGSE
+577 ISRCNNMSSTASE
-590 VRYYLDDRYW
+590 ARYWMNSGYW

-633 AGSTSNWKDVAPD
+633 TGSTSNWKDVAPE

-654 YIFKTSSD
+654 YIFRVSSAD
-662 DHVCMPATE
+662 YVCMPATE
-671 ETHNQIFRSQAVT
+671 ETHNQIFRSQAVA

-723 VWNSVNKTY
+723 VWNSDNSTY
-732 NAYSIADDAFAL
+732 NAYSIADDDFAL
-744 HPMEAFFVQKPDGV
+744 RPMQAFFVQKPDGM

-813 AQETFDA
+813 AKETFDA

>member
-18 NVWAQETDWSSLF
+18 NIWAQETDWSPLF

-46 AYPWSLADGVLTS
+46 TYPWNLANGYLIS
-59 TNKGVGGSSSTFK
+59 TNKVDRSSSTFK
-72 ISLTCEHLAQIQWRY
+72 ITFNCESAVLFY
-87 SVSSESGYDKLT
+87 MNYGTSTESGYDKLT
-99 IKHNGVELGTY
+99 VVLDGNSFTS
-110 SGEKEF
+110 SGEVSSGETTEL
-116 QYYTIDVLAGTHEL
+116 QPGEHVLTL
-130 TFTYSKD
+130 TYSKD
-137 GSTDT
+137 GSGT
-142 GRDEAQ
+142 GGSDQVWVYHLALMDPETGIPVIDLA
-148 ISTISIR
+148 
-155 SWGLEAVEIN
+155 
-165 LSAPGQLGEEA
+165 APGQLGEEA
-176 VAAVGT
+176 VAQFGT
-182 LPQMVSM
+182 LPKVDVL
-189 RLQGTLNKEDWNAIS
+189 RLKGTLNAEDWKTMKNL
-204 NMTGLKYVDLTETT
+204 TGLRYLDMTETT
-218 LTEIPERGFANCKV
+218 VTEIPAEAFTNNSI
-232 QEIKWPKNL
+232 QTIKWPANL
-241 KVIGKAAFCS
+241 KVIGGKAF
-251 GSGNNYYYGYLKG
+251 YDKILKG

-270 TLDSIGPA
+270 TLDSIGPS
-278 AFYASPIQKV
+278 AFYRNYIDSV
-288 TMPHKTVALTS
+288 SMPHKQIALANGIFSQNTNLKTV
-299 KIFQNCSSLKEVE
+299 K
-312 FNSCSSYIT
+312 FNSCSSYMP
-321 SEMFKSCNSLQ
+321 SSMFYNCTSLQ
-332 SVSDADS
+332 SVSGTES
-339 VKAVYNGA
+339 VKAVYGYAFFQCRELTSAGA
-347 FYGCTSLS
+347 MIPT
-355 TLGTKNPKSVADYAF
+355 TLGDYAF
-370 YECKKLDSIGLSEVT
+370 NDCGKLEAIDLSEVT
-385 SLGLCAFYSCQSLK
+385 SLGERAFVSCKSLK
-399 TVDMPKVSSMSESC
+399 TVDLPKVSSMKEVC
-413 FSSCSALTSV
+413 FNSCSALTSV
-423 SIGDKLSTI
+423 SIGDGLSKI
-432 PSSAFS
+432 PSSAFA

-456 SYAFNG
+456 SNAFSG

-474 PPGVYSSGVFGSTS
+474 PPGVYNNDTFGSTS

-519 VTSLALNGKLSLTS
+519 VTSLALSGKLSLTS

-545 YGNGSSFIVNG
+545 NTGSSFIVNG
-556 NKEQTLGRF
+556 NKEQTLGSF
-565 VAHYNNSASSSI
+565 VAYYNNSASSSI
-577 ISRCNNMTSTGSE
+577 ISRCNNMSSTASE
-590 VRYYLDDRYW
+590 ARYYLDDRYW

-609 RMSDITTIYGNQVAV
+609 RMSDITTISGNQVAI

-654 YIFKTSSD
+654 YIFRVSSD

-732 NAYSIADDAFAL
+732 NAYSIADDDFAL

-881 LMDNGAVVPMPYTF
+881 LMDNGTVVPMPYTF

-933 GRKVGSTT
+933 GRKVGAAT

>member
-1 MKKQFLFF
+1 
-9 LFCLCAGVS
+9 
-18 NVWAQETDWSSLF
+18 
-31 TRVSEGITYTCENDE
+31 
-46 AYPWSLADGVLTS
+46 
-59 TNKGVGGSSSTFK
+59 
-72 ISLTCEHLAQIQWRY
+72 
-87 SVSSESGYDKLT
+87 
-99 IKHNGVELGTY
+99 
-110 SGEKEF
+110 
-116 QYYTIDVLAGTHEL
+116 
-130 TFTYSKD
+130 
-137 GSTDT
+137 
-142 GRDEAQ
+142 
-148 ISTISIR
+148 
-155 SWGLEAVEIN
+155 
-165 LSAPGQLGEEA
+165 
-176 VAAVGT
+176 
-182 LPQMVSM
+182 
-189 RLQGTLNKEDWNAIS
+189 
-204 NMTGLKYVDLTETT
+204 
-218 LTEIPERGFANCKV
+218 
-232 QEIKWPKNL
+232 
-241 KVIGKAAFCS
+241 
-251 GSGNNYYYGYLKG
+251 
-264 HLVLPE
+264 
-270 TLDSIGPA
+270 
-278 AFYASPIQKV
+278 
-288 TMPHKTVALTS
+288 MPHKQIAFGNAIFSANAYLTT
-299 KIFQNCSSLKEVE
+299 VE
-312 FNSCSSYIT
+312 FNSCASYMT
-321 SEMFKSCNSLQ
+321 KEMFRSCRQLRSVSGMECVKTIGGYAFSGCDSLRTVGNIAPTMIGQNAFYNCRKLESFDLSQVTSVGESAFQSCNT
-332 SVSDADS
+332 
-339 VKAVYNGA
+339 
-347 FYGCTSLS
+347 F
-355 TLGTKNPKSVADYAF
+355 KSVHMPN
-370 YECKKLDSIGLSEVT
+370 VT
-385 SLGLCAFYSCQSLK
+385 SLGNLCFYDCAGLTEVSVGDKISQIPSQAFRYCNSLK
-399 TVDMPKVSSMSESC
+399 T
-413 FSSCSALTSV
+413 L
-423 SIGDKLSTI
+423 
-432 PSSAFS
+432 
-438 GCSAL
+438 
-443 KTITLGASVSYFD
+443 TLGASVSDISY
-456 SYAFNG
+456 YAFNG
-462 VSPEK
+462 SSIEK
-467 LYINAPT
+467 LYVNSPT
-474 PPGVYSSGVFGSTS
+474 PPGVYNNDVFGSTS

-519 VTSLALNGKLSLTS
+519 VTSLTLSGNLSLTS

-545 YGNGSSFIVNG
+545 NTGSSFIVNG
-556 NKEQTLGRF
+556 NKEQTLGSF
-565 VAHYNNSASSSI
+565 VAYYSNSASPSI
-577 ISRCNNMTSTGSE
+577 ISRCNNMSSTASE
-590 VRYYLDDRYW
+590 ARYWMNSGYW

-609 RMSDITTIYGNQVAV
+609 RMSDITTISGNQVAI

-654 YIFKTSSD
+654 YIFRVSSAD
-662 DHVCMPATE
+662 YVCMPATE

-723 VWNSVNKTY
+723 VWNSDNSTY
-732 NAYSIADDAFAL
+732 NAYSIADDDFAL
-744 HPMEAFFVQKPDGV
+744 RPMQAFFVQKPDGV

-764 PEGRQI
+764 TEGRQI

>member
-1 MKKQFLFF
+1 T
-9 LFCLCAGVS
+9 V
-18 NVWAQETDWSSLF
+18 
-31 TRVSEGITYTCENDE
+31 
-46 AYPWSLADGVLTS
+46 
-59 TNKGVGGSSSTFK
+59 
-72 ISLTCEHLAQIQWRY
+72 
-87 SVSSESGYDKLT
+87 
-99 IKHNGVELGTY
+99 
-110 SGEKEF
+110 
-116 QYYTIDVLAGTHEL
+116 
-130 TFTYSKD
+130 
-137 GSTDT
+137 
-142 GRDEAQ
+142 
-148 ISTISIR
+148 
-155 SWGLEAVEIN
+155 
-165 LSAPGQLGEEA
+165 
-176 VAAVGT
+176 
-182 LPQMVSM
+182 
-189 RLQGTLNKEDWNAIS
+189 
-204 NMTGLKYVDLTETT
+204 
-218 LTEIPERGFANCKV
+218 TEIPAEAFTNNRIRV
-232 QEIKWPKNL
+232 IKWPANL
-241 KVIGKAAFCS
+241 KVIGGKAF
-251 GSGNNYYYGYLKG
+251 YGKSLMG

-270 TLDSIGPA
+270 TLDSIGPS
-278 AFYASPIQKV
+278 AFYKNTIDSV
-288 TMPHKTVALTS
+288 SMPHKQIAFANDIFRENSNLT
-299 KIFQNCSSLKEVE
+299 KVE
-312 FNSCSSYIT
+312 FNSCASYMT
-321 SEMFKSCNSLQ
+321 NNMFYS
-332 SVSDADS
+332 
-339 VKAVYNGA
+339 
-347 FYGCTSLS
+347 
-355 TLGTKNPKSVADYAF
+355 
-370 YECKKLDSIGLSEVT
+370 CKKLRSVSGMECVRTIGGSVFAGCDSLRTVGNIVPTMIGNNAFYACRKLESFDLSQVTSVGEGAFQSCHTFKSVHMPNVT
-385 SLGLCAFYSCQSLK
+385 SLGDLCFYDCAGLTEVSVGDKISKIPNQAFSSCPSLK
-399 TVDMPKVSSMSESC
+399 TV
-413 FSSCSALTSV
+413 
-423 SIGDKLSTI
+423 
-432 PSSAFS
+432 
-438 GCSAL
+438 
-443 KTITLGASVSYFD
+443 TLGASVSDIGY
-456 SYAFNG
+456 YAFRNSS
-462 VSPEK
+462 VEK
-467 LYINAPT
+467 LYVNSPT
-474 PPGVYSSGVFGSTS
+474 PPGVYNNDVFGSTS

-519 VTSLALNGKLSLTS
+519 VTSLTLSGKLSLTS

-545 YGNGSSFIVNG
+545 NTGSSFIVNG
-556 NKEQTLGRF
+556 NKEQTLGSF
-565 VAHYNNSASSSI
+565 VAYYNNGVSSSV

-590 VRYYLDDRYW
+590 ARYWMNSGYW

-609 RMSDITTIYGNQVAV
+609 RMSDITTISGNQVAI

-633 AGSTSNWKDVAPD
+633 TGSTSNWKDVAPE

-654 YIFKTSSD
+654 YIFRVSSAD
-662 DHVCMPATE
+662 YVCMPATE

-723 VWNSVNKTY
+723 VWNSDNRTY
-732 NAYSIADDAFAL
+732 NAYSIADDDFAL
-744 HPMEAFFVQKPDGV
+744 RPMEAFFVQKPDGV

-764 PEGRQI
+764 PEGRQ
-770 TSTIDHSA
+770 TDSNIDHLA

-800 ITDDH
+800 TTDDH
-805 TRLVVNPQ
+805 TRLVVNPR

-838 VQGDEAYAI
+838 VLGDEAYAI

>member
-18 NVWAQETDWSSLF
+18 NLWAQETDWSPLF

-46 AYPWSLADGVLTS
+46 AYPWNLANGSLIS
-59 TNKGVGGSSSTFK
+59 TNKAHSSSSTFK
-72 ISLTCEHLAQIQWRY
+72 ITFSCESAIYFHMQY
-87 SVSSESGYDKLT
+87 GTSSEGTYDKLT
-99 IKHNGVELGTY
+99 VVLDERTFTCSGTVSSFDFVELQP
-110 SGEKEF
+110 GEH
-116 QYYTIDVLAGTHEL
+116 VLTL
-130 TFTYSKD
+130 TYSKD
-137 GSTDT
+137 GSGSSGSDQVWVSSLKLTDMET
-142 GRDEAQ
+142 G
-148 ISTISIR
+148 IPVI
-155 SWGLEAVEIN
+155 GLA
-165 LSAPGQLGEEA
+165 APGQLGEEA
-176 VAAVGT
+176 IAQFGT
-182 LPQMVSM
+182 LPKVDVL
-189 RLQGTLNKEDWNAIS
+189 RLKGSLNKEDWTTIK
-204 NMTGLKYVDLTETT
+204 NMTYLCYLDMSETT
-218 LTEIPERGFANCKV
+218 VTEIPAEAFTNTSIRT
-232 QEIKWPKNL
+232 IKWPANL
-241 KVIGKAAFCS
+241 KVIGGKAFY
-251 GSGNNYYYGYLKG
+251 NKYLRG

-270 TLDSIGPA
+270 TLDSIGPS
-278 AFYASPIQKV
+278 AFYRNYIDSV
-288 TMPHKTVALTS
+288 SMPHKQIAFANDIFRENSNLT
-299 KIFQNCSSLKEVE
+299 KVE
-312 FNSCSSYIT
+312 FNSCASYMT
-321 SEMFKSCNSLQ
+321 NNMFYS
-332 SVSDADS
+332 
-339 VKAVYNGA
+339 
-347 FYGCTSLS
+347 
-355 TLGTKNPKSVADYAF
+355 
-370 YECKKLDSIGLSEVT
+370 CKKLRSVSGMECVKTIGGSVFAGCDSLRTVGNIVPTMIGNNAFYACRKLESFDLSQVTSVGNYAFQSCHTFKSVHMPNVT
-385 SLGLCAFYSCQSLK
+385 SLGDLCFYDCAGLTEVSVGDKISKIPNQAFSSCPSLK
-399 TVDMPKVSSMSESC
+399 TV
-413 FSSCSALTSV
+413 
-423 SIGDKLSTI
+423 
-432 PSSAFS
+432 
-438 GCSAL
+438 
-443 KTITLGASVSYFD
+443 TLGASVSDIGY
-456 SYAFNG
+456 YAFRNSS
-462 VSPEK
+462 VEK
-467 LYINAPT
+467 LYVNSPT
-474 PPGVYSSGVFGSTS
+474 PPGVYNNDVFGSTS

-519 VTSLALNGKLSLTS
+519 VTSLTLSGKLSLTS

-545 YGNGSSFIVNG
+545 NTGSSFIVNG
-556 NKEQTLGRF
+556 NKEQTLGSF
-565 VAHYNNSASSSI
+565 VAYYNNGVSSSV

-590 VRYYLDDRYW
+590 ARYWMNSGYW

-609 RMSDITTIYGNQVAV
+609 RMSDITTISGNQVAI

-633 AGSTSNWKDVAPD
+633 TGSTSNWKDVAPE

-654 YIFKTSSD
+654 YIFRVSSAD
-662 DHVCMPATE
+662 YVCMPATE

-723 VWNSVNKTY
+723 VWNSDNRTY
-732 NAYSIADDAFAL
+732 NAYSIADDDFAL
-744 HPMEAFFVQKPDGV
+744 RPMQAFFVQKPDGV

-764 PEGRQI
+764 PEGRQ
-770 TSTIDHSA
+770 TDSNIDHSA

>member
-18 NVWAQETDWSSLF
+18 NVWAQETDWSPLF
-31 TRVSEGITYTCENDE
+31 TRVSEGVTYTCENDE
-46 AYPWSLADGVLTS
+46 AYPWNLANGYLIS
-59 TNKGVGGSSSTFK
+59 TNKVDKSSSTFK
-72 ISLTCEHLAQIQWRY
+72 ITFSCES
-87 SVSSESGYDKLT
+87 SVLFGMNYGTSTESGYDKLT
-99 IKHNGVELGTY
+99 VVLDGNSFTCSGTASSDEFTELQP
-110 SGEKEF
+110 GEH
-116 QYYTIDVLAGTHEL
+116 VLTL
-130 TFTYSKD
+130 TYSKD
-137 GSTDT
+137 GSGSSGSDQVWVSRLALMDQET
-142 GRDEAQ
+142 GIPVIDLA
-148 ISTISIR
+148 
-155 SWGLEAVEIN
+155 
-165 LSAPGQLGEEA
+165 APGQLGEEA
-176 VAAVGT
+176 VAQFGT
-182 LPQMVSM
+182 LPKVDVL
-189 RLQGTLNKEDWNAIS
+189 RLKGSLNKEDWATIK
-204 NMTGLKYVDLTETT
+204 NMTGLSYLDMTETT
-218 LTEIPERGFANCKV
+218 VTEIPAEAFTNNRI
-232 QEIKWPKNL
+232 QTIKWPANL
-241 KVIGKAAFCS
+241 KVIGGKAF
-251 GSGNNYYYGYLKG
+251 YDKYLKG

-270 TLDSIGPA
+270 TLDSIGPS
-278 AFYASPIQKV
+278 AFYKNTIDSV
-288 TMPHKTVALTS
+288 SMPHKQIAFANDIFRENPNLT
-299 KIFQNCSSLKEVE
+299 KVE
-312 FNSCSSYIT
+312 FNSCASYMT
-321 SEMFKSCNSLQ
+321 NNMFYSCKRLR
-332 SVSDADS
+332 SVSGMECVKTIGGSVFAHCDS
-339 VKAVYNGA
+339 LRTVGNISPTTIGQ
-347 FYGCTSLS
+347 
-355 TLGTKNPKSVADYAF
+355 YAF
-370 YECKKLDSIGLSEVT
+370 YNCKKLESFDLSQVT
-385 SLGLCAFYSCQSLK
+385 SVGEDAFYSCQSLK
-399 TVDMPKVSSMSESC
+399 TVDMPEVSSMGGSC

-423 SIGDKLSTI
+423 SIGDKLSKI

-456 SYAFNG
+456 SNAFNG

-474 PPGVYSSGVFGSTS
+474 PPGVYSNGTFGSTS

-519 VTSLALNGKLSLTS
+519 VTSLALNSKLSLTS

-545 YGNGSSFIVNG
+545 YANGSSFIING

-565 VAHYNNSASSSI
+565 VAYYNNSASSSI
-577 ISRCNNMTSTGSE
+577 ISRCNNMSSTASE
-590 VRYYLDDRYW
+590 ARYWMNSGYW

-609 RMSDITTIYGNQVAV
+609 RMSDITTISGNQVAI

-671 ETHNQIFRSQAVT
+671 ETHNQIFCSQAVT

-713 YRMDYTAPLT
+713 YCMDYTAPLT

-732 NAYSIADDAFAL
+732 NAYSIADDDFAL
-744 HPMEAFFVQKPDGV
+744 RPMQAFFVQKPDGV

-770 TSTIDHSA
+770 TSTIDHPA

>member
-18 NVWAQETDWSSLF
+18 NVWAQETDWSPLF
-31 TRVSEGITYTCENDE
+31 TRVCEGVTYTCENDE
-46 AYPWSLADGVLTS
+46 AYPWNLANGYLIS
-59 TNKGVGGSSSTFK
+59 TNKAHNSSSTFK
-72 ISLTCEHLAQIQWRY
+72 ITFSCESAIYFYMQY
-87 SVSSESGYDKLT
+87 GTSTENGYDKLT
-99 IKHNGVELGTY
+99 VVLDGSTSVCSGTASSDEFEELQP
-110 SGEKEF
+110 GEH
-116 QYYTIDVLAGTHEL
+116 VLTL
-130 TFTYSKD
+130 TYSKD
-137 GSTDT
+137 GT
-142 GRDEAQ
+142 GVGGSDQ
-148 ISTISIR
+148 VWVS
-155 SWGLEAVEIN
+155 GLSLFDKETGVPLIDLA
-165 LSAPGQLGEEA
+165 APGQLGEEA
-176 VAAVGT
+176 VAQFGT
-182 LPQMVSM
+182 LPKVDIV
-189 RLQGTLNKEDWNAIS
+189 RLKGSLNAEDWKTIK
-204 NMTGLKYVDLTETT
+204 NMTGLSYLDMTETT
-218 LTEIPERGFANCKV
+218 VTEIPAEAFTNNRIKT
-232 QEIKWPKNL
+232 IKWPANL
-241 KVIGKAAFCS
+241 KVIGGKAFYDKS
-251 GSGNNYYYGYLKG
+251 LRG

-270 TLDSIGPA
+270 TLDSIGPS
-278 AFYASPIQKV
+278 AFYRNSINSV
-288 TMPHKTVALTS
+288 SMPHKQIAFANDIFRENSNLT
-299 KIFQNCSSLKEVE
+299 KVG
-312 FNSCSSYIT
+312 FNSCASYMTNNMFYSCKKLRSVSGMECVKTIGGSVFAECDSLRTVGNIAPTMIGNNAFNACKKLEPFDLSQVT
-321 SEMFKSCNSLQ
+321 SVGESAFKSCHMFKSVHMPN
-332 SVSDADS
+332 
-339 VKAVYNGA
+339 
-347 FYGCTSLS
+347 
-355 TLGTKNPKSVADYAF
+355 
-370 YECKKLDSIGLSEVT
+370 VT
-385 SLGLCAFYSCQSLK
+385 SLDEYCFYDCAGLTEVSVGDKISKIPSQSFHYCPSLK
-399 TVDMPKVSSMSESC
+399 TV
-413 FSSCSALTSV
+413 
-423 SIGDKLSTI
+423 
-432 PSSAFS
+432 
-438 GCSAL
+438 
-443 KTITLGASVSYFD
+443 TLGASVSYIGY
-456 SYAFNG
+456 YAFRN
-462 VSPEK
+462 SSIEK
-467 LYINAPT
+467 LYVNSPT
-474 PPGVYSSGVFGSTS
+474 PPSVYNNDVFGSTR

-519 VTSLALNGKLSLTS
+519 VTSLTLNGKLSLTS
-533 NARIPDSPNVMM
+533 NARIPDSPNVRMN
-545 YGNGSSFIVNG
+545 GNGSSFIVNG
-556 NKEQTLGRF
+556 NKEQTLGSF
-565 VAHYNNSASSSI
+565 VAYYNNTSSSSI
-577 ISRCNNMTSTGSE
+577 ISRCNNMTSTASE
-590 VRYYLDDRYW
+590 ARYWMNRGYW

-609 RMSDITTIYGNQVAV
+609 RMSDITTINGNQVAI

-633 AGSTSNWKDVAPD
+633 TGSTSNWKDVAPD

-654 YIFKTSSD
+654 YIFRVSSD
-662 DHVCMPATE
+662 DYVCMPATE

-696 ARNWN
+696 ARSWN

-723 VWNSVNKTY
+723 VWNSDNSTY
-732 NAYSIADDAFAL
+732 NAYSIADDDFAL
-744 HPMEAFFVQKPDGV
+744 RPMQAFFVQKPDGM

-770 TSTIDHSA
+770 TSTIDHPA

-829 TDITAQIFS
+829 TDITAQISS

-913 PTAIEGVDGNDAS
+913 PTAIEGVEGNDAS

>member
-9 LFCLCAGVS
+9 LFCICAGVS
-18 NVWAQETDWSSLF
+18 NVWAQETDWSPLF
-31 TRVSEGITYTCENDE
+31 TRVSEGVTYTCENDE
-46 AYPWSLADGVLTS
+46 AYPWNLANGYLIS
-59 TNKGVGGSSSTFK
+59 TNKVDKSSSTFK
-72 ISLTCEHLAQIQWRY
+72 ITFSCES
-87 SVSSESGYDKLT
+87 SVLFGMNYGTSTESGYDKLT
-99 IKHNGVELGTY
+99 VVLDGNSFTCSGTASSDEFTELQP
-110 SGEKEF
+110 GEH
-116 QYYTIDVLAGTHEL
+116 VLTL
-130 TFTYSKD
+130 TYSKD
-137 GSTDT
+137 GSGSSGSDQVWVSRLALMDQET
-142 GRDEAQ
+142 GIPVIDLA
-148 ISTISIR
+148 
-155 SWGLEAVEIN
+155 
-165 LSAPGQLGEEA
+165 APGQLGEEA
-176 VAAVGT
+176 VAQFGT
-182 LPQMVSM
+182 LPKVDVL
-189 RLQGTLNKEDWNAIS
+189 RLKGSLNKEDWATIK
-204 NMTGLKYVDLTETT
+204 NMTGLSYLDMTETT
-218 LTEIPERGFANCKV
+218 VTEIPAEAFTNNRIKT
-232 QEIKWPKNL
+232 IKWPANL
-241 KVIGKAAFCS
+241 KVIGGKAF
-251 GSGNNYYYGYLKG
+251 YEKYLKG

-270 TLDSIGPA
+270 TLDSIGPS
-278 AFYASPIQKV
+278 AFYKNSIDSV
-288 TMPHKTVALTS
+288 SMPHKQIAFANDIFRENPNLT
-299 KIFQNCSSLKEVE
+299 KVE
-312 FNSCSSYIT
+312 FNSCASYMT
-321 SEMFKSCNSLQ
+321 NNMFYSCKRLR
-332 SVSDADS
+332 SVSGMECVKTIGGSVFAHCDS
-339 VKAVYNGA
+339 LRTVGNISPTTIGQ
-347 FYGCTSLS
+347 
-355 TLGTKNPKSVADYAF
+355 YAF
-370 YECKKLDSIGLSEVT
+370 YNCKKLESFDLSQVT
-385 SLGLCAFYSCQSLK
+385 SVGEDAFYSCQSLK
-399 TVDMPKVSSMSESC
+399 TVDMPEVSSMGGSC

-423 SIGDKLSTI
+423 SIGDKLSKI

-456 SYAFNG
+456 SNAFNG

-474 PPGVYSSGVFGSTS
+474 PPGVYSNGTFGSTS

-519 VTSLALNGKLSLTS
+519 VTSLALNSKLSLTS

-545 YGNGSSFIVNG
+545 YANGSSFIING

-565 VAHYNNSASSSI
+565 VAYYNNSASSSV
-577 ISRCNNMTSTGSE
+577 ISRCNNMSSTASE
-590 VRYYLDDRYW
+590 ARYWMNSGYW

-609 RMSDITTIYGNQVAV
+609 RMSDITTISGNQVAI

-654 YIFKTSSD
+654 YIFRVSSAD
-662 DHVCMPATE
+662 YVCMPATE

-723 VWNSVNKTY
+723 VWNSENKTY
-732 NAYSIADDAFAL
+732 NAYSIADDDFAL
-744 HPMEAFFVQKPDGV
+744 RPMQAFFVQKPDGV

-770 TSTIDHSA
+770 TSTIDHPA

-913 PTAIEGVDGNDAS
+913 PTAIEGVNGNDAS

>member
-18 NVWAQETDWSSLF
+18 NVWAQETDWSPLF
-31 TRVSEGITYTCENDE
+31 TRVSEGVTYTCENDE
-46 AYPWSLADGVLTS
+46 AYPWNLANGYLIS
-59 TNKGVGGSSSTFK
+59 TNKVDKSSSTFK
-72 ISLTCEHLAQIQWRY
+72 ITFSCES
-87 SVSSESGYDKLT
+87 SVLFYMPYGTSTESGYDKLT
-99 IKHNGVELGTY
+99 VVLDGNSFTCSGTAS
-110 SGEKEF
+110 SGELTEL
-116 QYYTIDVLAGTHEL
+116 QSGEHVLTL
-130 TFTYSKD
+130 TYSKD
-137 GSTDT
+137 GSGSGGSDQVWVSGLSFFDKET
-142 GRDEAQ
+142 GVPLIDLA
-148 ISTISIR
+148 
-155 SWGLEAVEIN
+155 
-165 LSAPGQLGEEA
+165 APGQLGEEA
-176 VAAVGT
+176 VAQFGT
-182 LPQMVSM
+182 LPKVDVV
-189 RLQGTLNKEDWNAIS
+189 RLKGSLNKEDWTTIK
-204 NMTGLKYVDLTETT
+204 NMTGLRYLDMTETT
-218 LTEIPERGFANCKV
+218 VTEIPAEAFTNNPIRA
-232 QEIKWPKNL
+232 IKWPANL
-241 KVIGKAAFCS
+241 KVIGGKAFYFRS
-251 GSGNNYYYGYLKG
+251 LRG

-270 TLDSIGPA
+270 TLDSIGPS
-278 AFYASPIQKV
+278 AFYGNSIDSV
-288 TMPHKTVALTS
+288 SMPHKQIAFANDIFRENPNLT
-299 KIFQNCSSLKEVE
+299 KVE
-312 FNSCSSYIT
+312 FNSCASYMPN
-321 SEMFKSCNSLQ
+321 SMFYS
-332 SVSDADS
+332 
-339 VKAVYNGA
+339 
-347 FYGCTSLS
+347 
-355 TLGTKNPKSVADYAF
+355 
-370 YECKKLDSIGLSEVT
+370 CKKLR
-385 SLGLCAFYSCQSLK
+385 
-399 TVDMPKVSSMSESC
+399 
-413 FSSCSALTSV
+413 SV
-423 SIGDKLSTI
+423 SGMECVKTIGG
-432 PSSAFS
+432 SAFS
-438 GCSAL
+438 GCDSLRTVGNIVPTMIGNNAFNACKKLEPFDLSQVTSVGEYAFQSCHTFKSVHMPNVTSLGEYCFYDCAGLTEVSVGDKISKIPSQAFHYCPSL
-443 KTITLGASVSYFD
+443 KTVTLGASVSDIGY
-456 SYAFNG
+456 YAFRN
-462 VSPEK
+462 SSIEK
-467 LYINAPT
+467 LYVNSPT
-474 PPGVYSSGVFGSTS
+474 PPGVYNNDVFGSTS

-519 VTSLALNGKLSLTS
+519 VSSLALKGKLSLTS
-533 NARIPDSPNVMM
+533 NARIPGSPNVMM
-545 YGNGSSFIVNG
+545 YANGSSFIING
-556 NKEQTLGRF
+556 NKEQTLGSF
-565 VAHYNNSASSSI
+565 VAYYNNSASSSI
-577 ISRCNNMTSTGSE
+577 ISRCNNMSSTASE
-590 VRYYLDDRYW
+590 ARYWMNSGYW

-609 RMSDITTIYGNQVAV
+609 RMSDITTISGNQVAV
-624 RYYDSEARA
+624 RYYNSEARA
-633 AGSTSNWKDVAPD
+633 TGSTSNWKDVAPD

-654 YIFKTSSD
+654 YIFRVSSAD
-662 DHVCMPATE
+662 YVCMPATE

-723 VWNSVNKTY
+723 VWNSENSTY
-732 NAYSIADDAFAL
+732 NAYSIADDDFAL
-744 HPMEAFFVQKPDGV
+744 RPMQAFFVQKPDGV

>member
-18 NVWAQETDWSSLF
+18 NVWAQETDWSPLF

-59 TNKGVGGSSSTFK
+59 TNKAHNSSSTFK
-72 ISLTCEHLAQIQWRY
+72 ITFSCESAIYFHMKY
-87 SVSSESGYDKLT
+87 GTSTEGTYDKLT
-99 IKHNGVELGTY
+99 VVLDGSTSVCSGSASSDEFEELQP
-110 SGEKEF
+110 GEH
-116 QYYTIDVLAGTHEL
+116 VLTL
-130 TFTYSKD
+130 TYSKD
-137 GSTDT
+137 GSGT
-142 GRDEAQ
+142 GGSDQ
-148 ISTISIR
+148 VWVSS
-155 SWGLEAVEIN
+155 
-165 LSAPGQLGEEA
+165 LSLFDKETGAPLIDLAAPGQLGEEA
-176 VAAVGT
+176 VAQFGT
-182 LPQMVSM
+182 LPKVDIV
-189 RLQGTLNKEDWNAIS
+189 RLKGSLNAEDWKTIK
-204 NMTGLKYVDLTETT
+204 NMTGLSYLDMTETT
-218 LTEIPERGFANCKV
+218 VTEIPAEAFTNNRIKT
-232 QEIKWPKNL
+232 IKWPANL
-241 KVIGKAAFCS
+241 KVIGGKAF
-251 GSGNNYYYGYLKG
+251 YDKYLKG

-270 TLDSIGPA
+270 TLDSIGPS
-278 AFYASPIQKV
+278 AFYRNSIDSV
-288 TMPHKTVALTS
+288 SMPHKQIALANGIFSENTNLKTV
-299 KIFQNCSSLKEVE
+299 K
-312 FNSCSSYIT
+312 FNSCASYMPGSMFYNCT
-321 SEMFKSCNSLQ
+321 SLR
-332 SVSDADS
+332 SVSGTEN
-339 VKAVYNGA
+339 VKAVYGYA
-347 FYGCTSLS
+347 FFHCSELTSAGTMIPT
-355 TLGTKNPKSVADYAF
+355 TLGDYAF
-370 YECKKLDSIGLSEVT
+370 NECGKLETIDLSEVT
-385 SLGLCAFYSCQSLK
+385 SLGERAFVSCKSLK
-399 TVDMPKVSSMSESC
+399 TVDLPKVSSMKEVC
-413 FSSCSALTSV
+413 FNSCSALTSV
-423 SIGDKLSTI
+423 CIGDGLSTI
-432 PSSAFS
+432 PYAAFA

-443 KTITLGASVSYFD
+443 KTITLGASISYLD
-456 SYAFNG
+456 RSAFSG
-462 VSPEK
+462 VSSEK
-467 LYINAPT
+467 IYINAPT
-474 PPGVYSSGVFGSTS
+474 PPGVYGNDVFGSTS

-519 VTSLALNGKLSLTS
+519 VTSLTLTGKLSLTS
-533 NARIPDSPNVMM
+533 NARIPDSPNVKM
-545 YGNGSSFIVNG
+545 NPGSSFIVNG
-556 NKEQTLGRF
+556 NKDQALGF
-565 VAHYNNSASSSI
+565 FAADYNNDVSSSI

-609 RMSDITTIYGNQVAV
+609 RMSDIYAWKGNQVAI

-732 NAYSIADDAFAL
+732 NAYSIADDDFAL

-847 KESPFAAGQAEIG
+847 KESPFATGQAEIG

>member
-18 NVWAQETDWSSLF
+18 NLWAQETDWSPLF

-46 AYPWSLADGVLTS
+46 AYPWNLANGSLIS
-59 TNKGVGGSSSTFK
+59 TNKAHSSSSTFK
-72 ISLTCEHLAQIQWRY
+72 ITFSCESAIYFHMQY
-87 SVSSESGYDKLT
+87 GTSSEGTYDKLT
-99 IKHNGVELGTY
+99 VVLDERTFTCSGTVSSFDFVELQP
-110 SGEKEF
+110 GEH
-116 QYYTIDVLAGTHEL
+116 VLTL
-130 TFTYSKD
+130 TYSKD
-137 GSTDT
+137 GSGSSGSDQVWVSSLKLTDMET
-142 GRDEAQ
+142 G
-148 ISTISIR
+148 IPVI
-155 SWGLEAVEIN
+155 GLA
-165 LSAPGQLGEEA
+165 APGQLGEEA
-176 VAAVGT
+176 IAQFGT
-182 LPQMVSM
+182 LPKVDVL
-189 RLQGTLNKEDWNAIS
+189 RLKGSLNKEDWTTIK
-204 NMTGLKYVDLTETT
+204 NMTYLCYLDMSETT
-218 LTEIPERGFANCKV
+218 VTEIPAEAFTNTSIRT
-232 QEIKWPKNL
+232 IKWPANL
-241 KVIGKAAFCS
+241 KVIGGKAFY
-251 GSGNNYYYGYLKG
+251 NKYLRG
-264 HLVLPE
+264 HLLLPE
-270 TLDSIGPA
+270 TLDSIGPS
-278 AFYASPIQKV
+278 AFYRNYIDSV
-288 TMPHKTVALTS
+288 SMPHKQIAFANDIFRENSNLT
-299 KIFQNCSSLKEVE
+299 KVE
-312 FNSCSSYIT
+312 FNSCASYMT
-321 SEMFKSCNSLQ
+321 NNMFYS
-332 SVSDADS
+332 
-339 VKAVYNGA
+339 
-347 FYGCTSLS
+347 
-355 TLGTKNPKSVADYAF
+355 
-370 YECKKLDSIGLSEVT
+370 CKKLRSVSGMECVKTIGGSVFAGCDSLRTVGNIVPTMIGNNAFYACRKLESFDLSQVTSVGEGAFQSCHTFKSVHMPNVT
-385 SLGLCAFYSCQSLK
+385 SLGDLCFYDCAGLTEVSVGDKISKIPNQAFSSCPSLK
-399 TVDMPKVSSMSESC
+399 TV
-413 FSSCSALTSV
+413 
-423 SIGDKLSTI
+423 
-432 PSSAFS
+432 
-438 GCSAL
+438 
-443 KTITLGASVSYFD
+443 TLGASVSDIGY
-456 SYAFNG
+456 YAFRNSS
-462 VSPEK
+462 VEK
-467 LYINAPT
+467 LYVNSPT
-474 PPGVYSSGVFGSTS
+474 PPGVYNNDVFGSTS

-519 VTSLALNGKLSLTS
+519 VTSLTLSGKLSLTS

-545 YGNGSSFIVNG
+545 NTGSSFIVNG
-556 NKEQTLGRF
+556 NKEQTLGSF
-565 VAHYNNSASSSI
+565 VAYYNNGVSSSV

-590 VRYYLDDRYW
+590 ARYWMNSGYW

-609 RMSDITTIYGNQVAV
+609 RMSDITTISGNQVAI

-633 AGSTSNWKDVAPD
+633 TGSTSNWKDVAPE

-654 YIFKTSSD
+654 YIFRVSSAD
-662 DHVCMPATE
+662 YVCMPATE

-723 VWNSVNKTY
+723 VWNSDNRTY
-732 NAYSIADDAFAL
+732 NAYSIADDDFAL
-744 HPMEAFFVQKPDGV
+744 RPMEAFFVQKPDGV

-764 PEGRQI
+764 PEGRQ
-770 TSTIDHSA
+770 TDSNIDHSA

-800 ITDDH
+800 TTDDH

-838 VQGDEAYAI
+838 VLGDEAYAI

>member
-18 NVWAQETDWSSLF
+18 NLWAQETDWSPLF

-46 AYPWSLADGVLTS
+46 AYPWNLANGSLIS
-59 TNKGVGGSSSTFK
+59 TNKAHSSSSTFK
-72 ISLTCEHLAQIQWRY
+72 ITFSCESAIYFHMQY
-87 SVSSESGYDKLT
+87 GTSSEGTYDKLT
-99 IKHNGVELGTY
+99 VVLDERTFTCSGTVSSFDFVELQP
-110 SGEKEF
+110 GEH
-116 QYYTIDVLAGTHEL
+116 VLTL
-130 TFTYSKD
+130 TYSKD
-137 GSTDT
+137 GSGSSGSDQVWVSSLKLTDMET
-142 GRDEAQ
+142 G
-148 ISTISIR
+148 IPVI
-155 SWGLEAVEIN
+155 GLA
-165 LSAPGQLGEEA
+165 APGQLGEEA
-176 VAAVGT
+176 IAQFGT
-182 LPQMVSM
+182 LPKVDVL
-189 RLQGTLNKEDWNAIS
+189 RLKGSLNKEDWTTIK
-204 NMTGLKYVDLTETT
+204 NMTYLCYLDMSETT
-218 LTEIPERGFANCKV
+218 VTEIPAEAFTNTSIRT
-232 QEIKWPKNL
+232 IKWPANL
-241 KVIGKAAFCS
+241 KVIGGKAFY
-251 GSGNNYYYGYLKG
+251 NKYLRG

-270 TLDSIGPA
+270 TLDSIGPS
-278 AFYASPIQKV
+278 AFYRNYIDSV
-288 TMPHKTVALTS
+288 SMPHKQIAFANDIFRENSNLT
-299 KIFQNCSSLKEVE
+299 KVE
-312 FNSCSSYIT
+312 FNSCASYMT
-321 SEMFKSCNSLQ
+321 NNMFYS
-332 SVSDADS
+332 
-339 VKAVYNGA
+339 
-347 FYGCTSLS
+347 
-355 TLGTKNPKSVADYAF
+355 
-370 YECKKLDSIGLSEVT
+370 CKKLRSVSGMECVKTIGGSVFAGCDSLRTVGNIVPTMIGNNAFYACRKLESFDLSQVTSVGEGAFQSCHTFKSVHMPNVT
-385 SLGLCAFYSCQSLK
+385 SLGDLCFYDCAGL
-399 TVDMPKVSSMSESC
+399 TEVSVGDKISKIPNQA
-413 FSSCSALTSV
+413 FSSC
-423 SIGDKLSTI
+423 
-432 PSSAFS
+432 PSR
-438 GCSAL
+438 
-443 KTITLGASVSYFD
+443 KTVTLGASVSDIGY
-456 SYAFNG
+456 YAFRNSS
-462 VSPEK
+462 VEK
-467 LYINAPT
+467 LYVNSPT
-474 PPGVYSSGVFGSTS
+474 PPGVYNNDVFGSTS

-519 VTSLALNGKLSLTS
+519 VTSLTLSGKLSLTS

-545 YGNGSSFIVNG
+545 NTGSSFIVNG
-556 NKEQTLGRF
+556 NKEQTLGSF
-565 VAHYNNSASSSI
+565 VAYYNNGVSSSV

-590 VRYYLDDRYW
+590 ARYWMNSGYW

-609 RMSDITTIYGNQVAV
+609 RMSDITTISGNQVAI

-633 AGSTSNWKDVAPD
+633 TGSTSNWKDVAPE

-654 YIFKTSSD
+654 YIFRVSSAD
-662 DHVCMPATE
+662 YVCMPATE

-723 VWNSVNKTY
+723 VWNSDNRTY
-732 NAYSIADDAFAL
+732 NAYSIADDDFAL
-744 HPMEAFFVQKPDGV
+744 RPMEAFFVQKPDGV

-764 PEGRQI
+764 PEGRQ
-770 TSTIDHSA
+770 TDSNIDHSA

-800 ITDDH
+800 TTDDH

-838 VQGDEAYAI
+838 VLGDEAYAI

>member
-18 NVWAQETDWSSLF
+18 NVWAQETDWSPLF
-31 TRVSEGITYTCENDE
+31 TRVSEGVTYTCENDE
-46 AYPWSLADGVLTS
+46 AYPWNLANGYLIS
-59 TNKGVGGSSSTFK
+59 TNKVDKSSSTFK
-72 ISLTCEHLAQIQWRY
+72 ITFSCES
-87 SVSSESGYDKLT
+87 SVLFGMNYGTSTESGYDKLT
-99 IKHNGVELGTY
+99 VVLDGNSFTCSGTASSDEFTELQP
-110 SGEKEF
+110 GEH
-116 QYYTIDVLAGTHEL
+116 VLTL
-130 TFTYSKD
+130 TYSKD
-137 GSTDT
+137 GSGSSGSDQVWVSRLALMDQET
-142 GRDEAQ
+142 GIPVIDLA
-148 ISTISIR
+148 
-155 SWGLEAVEIN
+155 
-165 LSAPGQLGEEA
+165 APGQLGEEA
-176 VAAVGT
+176 VAQFGT
-182 LPQMVSM
+182 LPKVDVL
-189 RLQGTLNKEDWNAIS
+189 RLKGSLNKEDWATIK
-204 NMTGLKYVDLTETT
+204 NMTGLSYLDMTETT
-218 LTEIPERGFANCKV
+218 VTEIPAEAFTKNRI
-232 QEIKWPKNL
+232 QTIKWPANL
-241 KVIGKAAFCS
+241 KVIGGKAF
-251 GSGNNYYYGYLKG
+251 YDKYLKG

-270 TLDSIGPA
+270 TLDSIGPS
-278 AFYASPIQKV
+278 AFYKNSIDSV
-288 TMPHKTVALTS
+288 SMPHKQIAFANDIFRENPNLT
-299 KIFQNCSSLKEVE
+299 KVE
-312 FNSCSSYIT
+312 FNSCASYMT
-321 SEMFKSCNSLQ
+321 NNMFYSCKKLR
-332 SVSDADS
+332 SVSGMECVKTIGGSVFAECDS
-339 VKAVYNGA
+339 LRTVGNIAPTTIGQ
-347 FYGCTSLS
+347 
-355 TLGTKNPKSVADYAF
+355 YAF
-370 YECKKLDSIGLSEVT
+370 YNCKKLESFDLSQVT
-385 SLGLCAFYSCQSLK
+385 SVGEDAFYSCQSLK
-399 TVDMPKVSSMSESC
+399 TVDMPEVSSMGGSC

-423 SIGDKLSTI
+423 SIGDKLSKI

-456 SYAFNG
+456 SNAFNG

-474 PPGVYSSGVFGSTS
+474 PPGVYSNGTFGSTS

-519 VTSLALNGKLSLTS
+519 VTSLALNSKLSLTS

-545 YGNGSSFIVNG
+545 YANGSSFIING

-565 VAHYNNSASSSI
+565 VAYYNNSASSSV
-577 ISRCNNMTSTGSE
+577 ISRCNNMSSTASE
-590 VRYYLDDRYW
+590 ARYWMNSGYW

-609 RMSDITTIYGNQVAV
+609 RMSDITTISGNQVAI

-654 YIFKTSSD
+654 YIFRVSSAD
-662 DHVCMPATE
+662 YVCMPATE

-723 VWNSVNKTY
+723 VWNSENKTY
-732 NAYSIADDAFAL
+732 NAYSIADDDFAL
-744 HPMEAFFVQKPDGV
+744 RPMQAFFVQKPDGV

-770 TSTIDHSA
+770 TSTIDHPA